1 MDTNRQCMALK
12 ASAGS
17 GKTFALSVRFLALL
31 FKGANP
37 SEILTLTF
45 TKKATAEMKERIL
58 DYLKILQKEN
68 LESKEKSHKE
78 NILKELEEKY
88 HLDPSLVQNSA
99 QKIYQRF
106 LNAEIRISTIDAFFQ
121 SILRKFCWFV
131 GLSANF
137 EVNEDTEAHQQQL
150 DERFLSALNS
160 EQLEELSVFI
170 TQCLSH
176 NSYTSNS
183 ILKLLRSLRNKLY
196 LFDPNKREPAFDE
209 EGFLEKPRNL
219 NKQIQS
225 TEIASDSAKKAIKCD
240 DFRGFLNSSLTWL
253 KKKSEYNFFK
263 KLKNEIP
270 TLESECEAIE
280 NDLKSYY
287 EARETALFKKFPKF
301 IQLYDK
307 AISKIQ
313 ALDFDAIK
321 DKVHALLSGYEEVP
335 AEFFYFRLDS
345 KIAHIL
351 IDEFQDTSLNDYKIL
366 APFIDEIKAGIGQ
379 AKWHRSV
386 FFVGDVKQSIYA
398 FRGGFSSLF
407 ESVSKDFYH
416 DNLEF
421 NHRSSPLIIHYVN
434 TIFKK
439 AYQNSSTTYLEQK
452 YPETSRNK
460 HATDG
465 YVKVS
470 LVANE
475 RELLLE
481 QISQEAKNLLEHG
494 KELLLEQIL
503 QEAKNLLEHGIEPK
517 DITILC
523 ATNKDALE
531 IKNYLQEN
539 LSEIRPSTE
548 SSAQLSQF
556 VESKIIKNALEYA
569 LAEEEY
575 KPFYKHSVLK
585 LAGYL
590 HDDAIALF
598 GFNPKKESVAGFVW
612 KVMEL
617 FELYT
622 ECAQICLEL
631 ALGCEDADEFL
642 EKLEAKKIASFN
654 SKGAQIMT
662 IHKSKGMQFP
672 YVIVCERLGKPNNES
687 DKFLEEYNGT
697 ELVCLYYRMKN
708 REVVDKDYARA
719 LEKEKA
725 AKDHEE
731 INAYYVAFTRAEL
744 GLVVVA
750 KDKDQKKDKKKDKE
764 ESKNKGM
771 HEKLDL
777 KPLEEGEIAPVIA
790 SKKEPSN
797 ASVLIKPHA
806 YGEQVQEIEEEPDS
820 DYEKNN
826 DQEAIN
832 FGIALHKGLE
842 YQYAYRIP
850 KKSVLEYLNY
860 HYGFYGLDH
869 QALEE
874 SLELFENDAEIQ
886 ALFKNL
892 ALKGEVAFLSRGV
905 VSRIDVLLWDKGQ
918 NLYVLDYK
926 SSQNYQQSHKAQVSH
941 YAEFLQTQAPH
952 FKIQAGIIYA
962 HKRLLEKLWV

>member
-1 MDTNRQCMALK
+1 MDTKRQCMALK

-68 LESKEKSHKE
+68 LEDEKEKEKSQ

-88 HLDPSLVQNSA
+88 RLDPSFVQNSA

-137 EVNEDTEAHQQQL
+137 EVNEDTKAHQQQL
-150 DERFLSALNS
+150 NESFLSALNG

-170 TQCLSH
+170 AQCLSYD
-176 NSYTSNS
+176 NYTSDS
-183 ILKLLRSLRNKLY
+183 ILERLRFLKNKLY
-196 LFDPNKREPAFDE
+196 LFDPNKKEPAFDE
-209 EGFLEKPRNL
+209 EGFLEKLRSL
-219 NKQIQS
+219 NQQIQNIE
-225 TEIASDSAKKAIKCD
+225 TASNEAKKAIKCD

-253 KKKSEYNFFK
+253 EKKSEYRYFK
-263 KLKNEIP
+263 KFKDEIL
-270 TLESECEAIE
+270 TLESECEEIE
-280 NDLKSYY
+280 NDLKRYY
-287 EARETALFKKFPKF
+287 EAREIALFKKFPKF

-307 AISKIQ
+307 ATSKIQ

-321 DKVHALLSGYEEVP
+321 DRVHALLNGYEEMP

-386 FFVGDVKQSIYA
+386 FFVGDVKQSIYG
-398 FRGGFSSLF
+398 FRGSFSSLF
-407 ESVSKDFYH
+407 ESASKDFYY
-416 DNLEF
+416 DNLPF
-421 NHRSSPLIIHYVN
+421 NHRSSPLIINYVN

-439 AYQNSSTTYLEQK
+439 AYQNSPTAYLEQK
-452 YPETSRNK
+452 YPKASSNK
-460 HATDG
+460 HAKDG

-470 LVANE
+470 LVADE
-475 RELLLE
+475 R
-481 QISQEAKNLLEHG
+481 
-494 KELLLEQIL
+494 ELLLEQIL
-503 QEAKNLLEHGIEPK
+503 QEAKNLLEHRIDPK

-523 ATNKDALE
+523 ATNDDALE

-539 LSEIRPSTE
+539 LSAIRPSTE
-548 SSAQLSQF
+548 SSAKLSQF

-569 LAEEEY
+569 LAEEPY

-590 HDDAIALF
+590 HDDAIALA
-598 GFNPKKESVAGFVW
+598 GFNPKKESVASFVW

-617 FELYT
+617 FELYG

-631 ALGCEDADEFL
+631 AVGCEDANEFL
-642 EKLEAKKIASFN
+642 EKLEAKEIASFKA
-654 SKGAQIMT
+654 KGTQIMT

-672 YVIVCERLGKPNNES
+672 YVIVCERLGKPKTNNS
-687 DKFLEEYNGT
+687 NQFLEEYNGT
-697 ELVCLYYRMKN
+697 ELLRLYYRMKN

-719 LEKEKA
+719 LDKEEV

-731 INAYYVAFTRAEL
+731 INVYYVAFTRAEL
-744 GLVVVA
+744 GLIVVA
-750 KDKDQKKDKKKDKE
+750 KDK
-764 ESKNKGM
+764 KGM
-771 HEKLDL
+771 REKLDL
-777 KPLEEGEIAPVIA
+777 VPLEEGEIAPVI
-790 SKKEPSN
+790 SSQKEPSPE
-797 ASVLIKPHA
+797 SVVIKPHA
-806 YGEQVQEIEEEPDS
+806 YGEQVQEIEEEPS

-860 HYGFYGLDH
+860 HHGFYGLDY

-886 ALFKNL
+886 TLFKNL
-892 ALKGEVAFLSRGV
+892 ALRGEVAFLFEGV

-941 YAEFLQTQAPH
+941 YAAFLQTQAPH

>member
-1 MDTNRQCMALK
+1 MDTKRQCMALK

-58 DYLKILQKEN
+58 DYLKILQKES
-68 LESKEKSHKE
+68 LEDEKEKEKSQ

-88 HLDPSLVQNSA
+88 RLNPSFVQNRA
-99 QKIYQRF
+99 QEIYQRF

-137 EVNEDTEAHQQQL
+137 EVNEDTKAHQQQL
-150 DERFLSALNS
+150 NESFLSALDNK
-160 EQLEELSVFI
+160 QLEELSVFI
-170 TQCLSH
+170 AQCLSYDG
-176 NSYTSNS
+176 YTSDS
-183 ILKLLRSLRNKLY
+183 VLERLRFLKNKLY
-196 LFDPNKREPAFDE
+196 LFDPNKKKPAFDE
-209 EGFLEKPRNL
+209 KGFLDKLRSL
-219 NKQIQS
+219 NRQIQS
-225 TEIASDSAKKAIKCD
+225 VETASDTAKKAIKCD

-253 KKKSEYNFFK
+253 KKKGEYRDFK
-263 KLKNEIP
+263 KFKDEIP
-270 TLESECEAIE
+270 TLESECEEIE
-280 NDLKSYY
+280 NDLKCYY
-287 EARETALFKKFPKF
+287 EARESALFKKFPKF

-307 AISKIQ
+307 ATSKIQ

-321 DKVHALLSGYEEVP
+321 DKVHALLNGYEEMP

-386 FFVGDVKQSIYA
+386 FFVGDVKQSIYG
-398 FRGGFSSLF
+398 FRGSFSSLF

-416 DNLEF
+416 DNLPF
-421 NHRSSPLIIHYVN
+421 NHRSSPLIINYVN

-439 AYQNSSTTYLEQK
+439 AYQNSPTAYWEQK
-452 YPETSRNK
+452 YPKASSNK
-460 HATDG
+460 HARDG

-470 LVANE
+470 LVADE
-475 RELLLE
+475 R
-481 QISQEAKNLLEHG
+481 
-494 KELLLEQIL
+494 ELLLEQIL
-503 QEAKNLLEHGIEPK
+503 QEAKNLLEHRIDPK

-523 ATNKDALE
+523 ARNKDALE
-531 IKNYLQEN
+531 IKNYLQKN
-539 LSEIRPSTE
+539 LSAIRPSTE
-548 SSAQLSQF
+548 SSAKLSQF

-569 LAEEEY
+569 LAEEPY

-590 HDDAIALF
+590 HDDAIALAS
-598 GFNPKKESVAGFVW
+598 FNPKKESVAGFVW

-617 FELYT
+617 FELYG

-631 ALGCEDADEFL
+631 AVGCEDANEFL
-642 EKLEAKKIASFN
+642 EKLEAKEIASF
-654 SKGAQIMT
+654 KAEGAQIMT

-672 YVIVCERLGKPNNES
+672 YVIVCERLGKPKSNNS
-687 DKFLEEYNGT
+687 NQFLEEYSGT
-697 ELVCLYYRMKN
+697 ELMRLYYRMKN
-708 REVVDKDYARA
+708 REVVDKDYARV
-719 LEKEKA
+719 LDKEEA
-725 AKDHEE
+725 AKNHEE
-731 INAYYVAFTRAEL
+731 TNVYYVAFTRAEL
-744 GLVVVA
+744 GLIVVA
-750 KDKDQKKDKKKDKE
+750 KDKDQKKDKK

-777 KPLEEGEIAPVIA
+777 APLEEGEIAPVI
-790 SKKEPSN
+790 SSQKESSS
-797 ASVLIKPHA
+797 ASVVIKPHA
-806 YGEQVQEIEEEPDS
+806 YGEQVQEIEEEPS

-826 DQEAIN
+826 DQEAIH

-860 HYGFYGLDH
+860 YHGFYGLDY

-874 SLELFENDAEIQ
+874 SLELFENDAKIQ

-892 ALKGEVAFLSRGV
+892 ALKGEVAFLFEGV

-941 YAEFLQTQAPH
+941 YAAFLQTQAPH

>member
-1 MDTNRQCMALK
+1 MDTKRQCMALK

-68 LESKEKSHKE
+68 LEDEKEKEKSQ

-88 HLDPSLVQNSA
+88 RLDPSFVQNRA

-137 EVNEDTEAHQQQL
+137 EVNEDTKAHQQQL
-150 DERFLSALNS
+150 NESFLSTLNG

-170 TQCLSH
+170 AQCLSYD
-176 NSYTSNS
+176 NYTSDS
-183 ILKLLRSLRNKLY
+183 ILGRLRFLKNKLY
-196 LFDPNKREPAFDE
+196 LFDPNKKDPAFDE
-209 EGFLEKPRNL
+209 ERFLEKLRSL
-219 NKQIQS
+219 NQQIQNIE
-225 TEIASDSAKKAIKCD
+225 TASDTAKKAIKCD

-253 KKKSEYNFFK
+253 KKKGEYRDFK
-263 KLKNEIP
+263 KIKDEIP
-270 TLESECEAIE
+270 TLESECEEIE
-280 NDLKSYY
+280 NDLKRYY
-287 EARETALFKKFPKF
+287 EARESALFKKFPKF

-307 AISKIQ
+307 ATSKIQ

-321 DKVHALLSGYEEVP
+321 DKVHALLNGYEEML

-345 KIAHIL
+345 RIAHIL

-386 FFVGDVKQSIYA
+386 FFVGDVKQSIYG
-398 FRGGFSSLF
+398 FRGSFSSLF

-416 DNLEF
+416 DNLQF
-421 NHRSSPLIIHYVN
+421 NHRSSPLIINYVN

-439 AYQNSSTTYLEQK
+439 AYQNSPTAYLEQK
-452 YPETSRNK
+452 YPKDSSNN
-460 HATDG
+460 HARDG

-470 LVANE
+470 LVADE
-475 RELLLE
+475 R
-481 QISQEAKNLLEHG
+481 
-494 KELLLEQIL
+494 ELLLEQIL
-503 QEAKNLLEHGIEPK
+503 QEAKNLLEHCIEPK
-517 DITILC
+517 DITLLC
-523 ATNKDALE
+523 ATNDDALE
-531 IKNYLQEN
+531 ITNYLQKN
-539 LSEIRPSTE
+539 LSAIRPSTE
-548 SSAQLSQF
+548 SSAKLSQF

-569 LAEEEY
+569 LAEEPY

-590 HDDAIALF
+590 HDDAIALA

-612 KVMEL
+612 KVMEW

-631 ALGCEDADEFL
+631 AVGCEDANEFL
-642 EKLEAKKIASFN
+642 KKLEAKEIASF
-654 SKGAQIMT
+654 KVEGAQIMT

-672 YVIVCERLGKPNNES
+672 YVIVCERLGKPKTNNS
-687 DKFLEEYNGT
+687 NQFLEEYSGT
-697 ELVCLYYRMKN
+697 ELLRLYCRMKN

-719 LEKEKA
+719 LDKEEA
-725 AKDHEE
+725 AKNHEE
-731 INAYYVAFTRAEL
+731 TNVYYVAFTRAEL
-744 GLVVVA
+744 GLIVVA
-750 KDKDQKKDKKKDKE
+750 KDKDQKKDKK

-771 HEKLDL
+771 REKLDL
-777 KPLEEGEIAPVIA
+777 FLLEEGEIAPVI
-790 SKKEPSN
+790 SSQKEPLIP
-797 ASVLIKPHA
+797 SVLIKLHA
-806 YGEQVQEIEEEPDS
+806 YGEQVQEIEEEPS
-820 DYEKNN
+820 DYEKND

-860 HYGFYGLDH
+860 HHGFYGLDY

-874 SLELFENDAEIQ
+874 SLELFENDAKIQ

-892 ALKGEVAFLSRGV
+892 ALRGEVAFLFEGV
-905 VSRIDVLLWDKGQ
+905 VSRIDVLLWDKGK

-926 SSQNYQQSHKAQVSH
+926 SSQNYQQSHKVQVSH
-941 YAEFLQTQAPH
+941 YAAFLQTQAPH

>member
-1 MDTNRQCMALK
+1 MDTKRQCMALK

-68 LESKEKSHKE
+68 FEDEKEKEKSQ

-88 HLDPSLVQNSA
+88 RLNPSFVQNSA
-99 QKIYQRF
+99 PKIYQRF

-137 EVNEDTEAHQQQL
+137 EVNEDTKAHQQQL
-150 DERFLSALNS
+150 NESFLSALDNK
-160 EQLEELSVFI
+160 QLEELSVFI
-170 TQCLSH
+170 AQCLSYD
-176 NSYTSNS
+176 SYTSDS
-183 ILKLLRSLRNKLY
+183 ILERLRFLKNKLY
-196 LFDPNKREPAFDE
+196 LFDPNKKDLAFDE
-209 EGFLEKPRNL
+209 KGFLDKLRSL
-219 NKQIQS
+219 NQQIQNIE
-225 TEIASDSAKKAIKCD
+225 TASNEAKKAIKCD

-253 KKKSEYNFFK
+253 EKKGEYRYFK
-263 KLKNEIP
+263 KFKDEIP
-270 TLESECEAIE
+270 TLESECEGIE
-280 NDLKSYY
+280 NDLKRYY
-287 EARETALFKKFPKF
+287 EARESALFKKFPKF

-307 AISKIQ
+307 ATSKIQ

-321 DKVHALLSGYEEVP
+321 DKVHALLNGYEEMP

-398 FRGGFSSLF
+398 FRGSFSSLF

-421 NHRSSPLIIHYVN
+421 NHRSSPLIINYVN

-439 AYQNSSTTYLEQK
+439 AYQNSPTAYLEQK
-452 YPETSRNK
+452 YPKASSNK
-460 HATDG
+460 HAKDG

-470 LVANE
+470 LVADE
-475 RELLLE
+475 R
-481 QISQEAKNLLEHG
+481 
-494 KELLLEQIL
+494 ELLLEQIL
-503 QEAKNLLEHGIEPK
+503 QEAKNLLEHRIDPK
-517 DITILC
+517 DITLLC
-523 ATNKDALE
+523 ATNDDALE
-531 IKNYLQEN
+531 IKNYLQKN
-539 LSEIRPSTE
+539 LSAIRPSTE
-548 SSAQLSQF
+548 SSAKLSQF

-569 LAEEEY
+569 LAEEPY

-590 HDDAIALF
+590 HDDAIALA

-617 FELYT
+617 FELYG

-631 ALGCEDADEFL
+631 AVGCEDANEFL
-642 EKLEAKKIASFN
+642 EKLEAKENASF
-654 SKGAQIMT
+654 KAEGAQIMT

-672 YVIVCERLGKPNNES
+672 YVIVCERLGKPKTNNS
-687 DKFLEEYNGT
+687 NQFLEEYSGT
-697 ELVCLYYRMKN
+697 ELTRLYYRMKN

-719 LEKEKA
+719 LDKEEA

-731 INAYYVAFTRAEL
+731 INVYYVAFTRAEL
-744 GLVVVA
+744 GLIVVA
-750 KDKDQKKDKKKDKE
+750 KDKDQKKDKK

-771 HEKLDL
+771 REKLDL
-777 KPLEEGEIAPVIA
+777 FLLEEGEIAPVI
-790 SKKEPSN
+790 SSQKEPLIP
-797 ASVLIKPHA
+797 SVLIKLHA
-806 YGEQVQEIEEEPDS
+806 YGEQVQEIEEEPS
-820 DYEKNN
+820 DYEKND

-860 HYGFYGLDH
+860 HHGFYGLDY

-874 SLELFENDAEIQ
+874 SLELFENDAKIQ

-892 ALKGEVAFLSRGV
+892 ALRGEVAFLFEGV
-905 VSRIDVLLWDKGQ
+905 VSRIDVLLWDKGK

-926 SSQNYQQSHKAQVSH
+926 SSQNYQQSHKVQVSH
-941 YAEFLQTQAPH
+941 YAAFLQTQAPH

>member
-1 MDTNRQCMALK
+1 MDTKRQCMALK

-68 LESKEKSHKE
+68 LEDEKEKEKSQ

-88 HLDPSLVQNSA
+88 RLNPSFVQNRA
-99 QKIYQRF
+99 QEIYQRF

-137 EVNEDTEAHQQQL
+137 EVNEDTKAHQQQL
-150 DERFLSALNS
+150 NESFLSALNNK
-160 EQLEELSVFI
+160 QLEELSVFI
-170 TQCLSH
+170 AQCLSYD
-176 NSYTSNS
+176 SYTSDS
-183 ILKLLRSLRNKLY
+183 ILERLRFLKNKLY
-196 LFDPNKREPAFDE
+196 LFDPNKKEPAFDE
-209 EGFLEKPRNL
+209 EGFLEKLRSL
-219 NKQIQS
+219 NQQIQS
-225 TEIASDSAKKAIKCD
+225 VETASNEAKKAIKCD

-253 KKKSEYNFFK
+253 EKKSEYRYFK
-263 KLKNEIP
+263 KFKDEIP
-270 TLESECEAIE
+270 TLESECEEIE
-280 NDLKSYY
+280 NDLRRYY
-287 EARETALFKKFPKF
+287 EAKESALFKKFPKF

-307 AISKIQ
+307 ATSKIQ

-321 DKVHALLSGYEEVP
+321 DKVHALLNGYEEMP

-345 KIAHIL
+345 RIAHIL

-386 FFVGDVKQSIYA
+386 FFVGDVKQSIYG
-398 FRGGFSSLF
+398 FRGSFSSLF

-416 DNLEF
+416 DNLPF
-421 NHRSSPLIIHYVN
+421 NHRSSPLIINYVN

-439 AYQNSSTTYLEQK
+439 AYQNSPTAYWEQK
-452 YPETSRNK
+452 YPKASSNK
-460 HATDG
+460 HARDG

-470 LVANE
+470 LVADE
-475 RELLLE
+475 R
-481 QISQEAKNLLEHG
+481 
-494 KELLLEQIL
+494 ELLLEQIL
-503 QEAKNLLEHGIEPK
+503 QEAKNLLEHRIDPK
-517 DITILC
+517 DITLLC
-523 ATNKDALE
+523 ATNDDALE
-531 IKNYLQEN
+531 IKNYLQKN
-539 LSEIRPSTE
+539 LSAIRPSTE
-548 SSAQLSQF
+548 SSAKLSQF

-569 LAEEEY
+569 LAEEPY

-590 HDDAIALF
+590 HDDAIALA

-617 FELYT
+617 FELYG

-631 ALGCEDADEFL
+631 AVGCEDANEFL
-642 EKLEAKKIASFN
+642 EKLEAKEIASF
-654 SKGAQIMT
+654 KAEGAQVMT

-672 YVIVCERLGKPNNES
+672 YVIVCERLGKPKTNNS
-687 DKFLEEYNGT
+687 NQFLEEYSGT
-697 ELVCLYYRMKN
+697 ELFRLYYRMKN
-708 REVVDKDYARA
+708 REMVDKDYARA
-719 LEKEKA
+719 LDKEEA

-731 INAYYVAFTRAEL
+731 TNVYYVAFTRAEL
-744 GLVVVA
+744 GLIVVA
-750 KDKDQKKDKKKDKE
+750 KDKDQKKDKK

-771 HEKLDL
+771 REKLDL
-777 KPLEEGEIAPVIA
+777 LPLEEGIIAPVI
-790 SKKEPSN
+790 SPQKEPLIP
-797 ASVLIKPHA
+797 SVLIKPHA
-806 YGEQVQEIEEEPDS
+806 YGEQVQEIEEEPS

-842 YQYAYRIP
+842 YQYAYNIP

-860 HYGFYGLDH
+860 HHGFYGLDY

-874 SLELFENDAEIQ
+874 SLELFENDAKIQ

-892 ALKGEVAFLSRGV
+892 ALRGEVAFLFEGV

-941 YAEFLQTQAPH
+941 YAAFLQTQAPH

>member
-1 MDTNRQCMALK
+1 MALK

-68 LESKEKSHKE
+68 LESEKEKSQ

-88 HLDPSLVQNSA
+88 HLDPSLVRNSA

-150 DERFLSALNS
+150 NESFLSALNN

-170 TQCLSH
+170 VQCLSYE
-176 NSYTSNS
+176 SYTSDS
-183 ILKLLRSLRNKLY
+183 ILERLRFLKNKLY
-196 LFDPNKREPAFDE
+196 LFDPNKKEPTFDE
-209 EGFLEKPRNL
+209 EGFLEKLRSL
-219 NKQIQS
+219 NNQIQS
-225 TEIASDSAKKAIKCD
+225 IETASNEAKKAIKCD
-240 DFRGFLNSSLTWL
+240 SFRGFLNSSLTWL
-253 KKKSEYNFFK
+253 EKKSEYRYFK
-263 KLKNEIP
+263 KLKSEIP
-270 TLESECEAIE
+270 TLERECEEIE
-280 NDLKSYY
+280 NDLKRYY
-287 EARETALFKKFPKF
+287 EAKETAIFKKFPKF
-301 IQLYDK
+301 IQLYDN
-307 AISKIQ
+307 ATSKIQ

-321 DKVHALLSGYEEVP
+321 DKVHVLLNGYEEMP

-398 FRGGFSSLF
+398 FRGSFSSLF

-421 NHRSSPLIIHYVN
+421 NHRSAPLIINYVN

-439 AYQNSSTTYLEQK
+439 AYQNFPTAYLEQK
-452 YPETSRNK
+452 YPKASDNK
-460 HATDG
+460 HVTEG

-470 LVANE
+470 LVADE
-475 RELLLE
+475 
-481 QISQEAKNLLEHG
+481 
-494 KELLLEQIL
+494 KELLLNQVL
-503 QEAKNLLEHGIEPK
+503 QEAKNLLDHRIDPK

-531 IKNYLQEN
+531 IKNYLQER
-539 LSEIRPSTE
+539 LSAIRPSTE
-548 SSAQLSQF
+548 SSARLSQL

-569 LAEEEY
+569 LAEEPY

-590 HDDAIALF
+590 HDDAIALP
-598 GFNPKKESVAGFVW
+598 GFNPKKESVASFVW
-612 KVMEL
+612 KIMEQ
-617 FELYT
+617 FKLY
-622 ECAQICLEL
+622 EEPAQSCLEL
-631 ALGCEDADEFL
+631 AVGCEDANDFL
-642 EKLEAKKIASFN
+642 EKLEAKEIASFN
-654 SKGAQIMT
+654 PKGAQIMT
-662 IHKSKGMQFP
+662 IHGSKGMQFP
-672 YVIVCERLGKPNNES
+672 YVIVCERLGNPKSSHSNQL
-687 DKFLEEYNGT
+687 LEEYDGA
-697 ELVCLYYRMKN
+697 ELARLYYRMKN

-719 LEKEKA
+719 LNKEEA

-731 INAYYVAFTRAEL
+731 INVYYVAFTRAEL
-744 GLVVVA
+744 GLIVVV
-750 KDKDQKKDKKKDKE
+750 KDKKESKK
-764 ESKNKGM
+764 ESKNKKM
-771 HEKLDL
+771 REQLDL
-777 KPLEEGEIAPVIA
+777 APLEEGEIMPVI
-790 SKKEPSN
+790 SPQKEPLIT
-797 ASVLIKPHA
+797 SVVIKPHA

-842 YQYAYRIP
+842 YQYAYNIP
-850 KKSVLEYLNY
+850 KQSVLEYLNY
-860 HYGFYGLDH
+860 HYGFYGLDY

-886 ALFKNL
+886 ALFKNH
-892 ALKGEVAFLSRGV
+892 ALKGEAAFLFQGV
-905 VSRIDVLLWDKGQ
+905 VSRIDVLLWDRGQ

-941 YAEFLQTQAPH
+941 YAEFLKTQAPH

>member
-1 MDTNRQCMALK
+1 MDTKRQCMALK

-68 LESKEKSHKE
+68 LEDENEKEKSQ

-88 HLDPSLVQNSA
+88 HLKPDLVRNNA
-99 QKIYQRF
+99 PKIYQRF

-137 EVNEDTEAHQQQL
+137 EVNEDTKAHQQQL
-150 DERFLSALNS
+150 NESFLSALNG

-170 TQCLSH
+170 AQCLSH
-176 NSYTSNS
+176 DSYTSDS
-183 ILKLLRSLRNKLY
+183 ILERLRFLKNKLY
-196 LFDPNKREPAFDE
+196 LFDSNEKEPAFDE
-209 EGFLEKPRNL
+209 EGFLEKLRCL
-219 NKQIQS
+219 NQQIQS
-225 TEIASDSAKKAIKCD
+225 IETASDKAKTAIKCD

-253 KKKSEYNFFK
+253 EKKSEYRDFK

-270 TLESECEAIE
+270 TLESECEEIE
-280 NDLKSYY
+280 NDLKRYY
-287 EARETALFKKFPKF
+287 KAREIALFKKFPKF

-307 AISKIQ
+307 ATSKIQ

-321 DKVHALLSGYEEVP
+321 DKVHALLKGYEEVP

-345 KIAHIL
+345 RIAHIL

-379 AKWHRSV
+379 AKWNRSV

-398 FRGGFSSLF
+398 FRGSFSSLF

-416 DNLEF
+416 DNLQF
-421 NHRSSPLIIHYVN
+421 NHRSSPLIINYVN

-439 AYQNSSTTYLEQK
+439 AYQDSPTAYLEQK
-452 YPETSRNK
+452 YPKTSQNK
-460 HATDG
+460 HARDG

-481 QISQEAKNLLEHG
+481 QI
-494 KELLLEQIL
+494 L
-503 QEAKNLLEHGIEPK
+503 QEAKNLLEHRIEPK

-523 ATNKDALE
+523 ATNDDALE

-539 LSEIRPSTE
+539 LSAIRPSTE
-548 SSAQLSQF
+548 SSANLSQF
-556 VESKIIKNALEYA
+556 VESKIIKNALKYA
-569 LAEEEY
+569 LAEELY

-590 HDDAIALF
+590 HDDAIALP

-612 KVMEL
+612 KVMEW
-617 FELYT
+617 FELYG

-631 ALGCEDADEFL
+631 AVGCEDANEFL

-654 SKGAQIMT
+654 LKGAQIMT
-662 IHKSKGMQFP
+662 IHASKGMQFP
-672 YVIVCERLGKPNNES
+672 YVIVCERLGKPKSNNS
-687 DKFLEEYNGT
+687 NQFLEEYNGA
-697 ELVCLYYRMKN
+697 ELLRLYYRMKN

-719 LEKEKA
+719 LDKEKA
-725 AKDHEE
+725 AKENEE
-731 INAYYVAFTRAEL
+731 TNVYYVAFTRAEL

-750 KDKDQKKDKKKDKE
+750 KDKGQKKDQKE
-764 ESKNKGM
+764 SESKGM
-771 HEKLDL
+771 CEKLDL
-777 KPLEEGEIAPVIA
+777 ASLEEGKIAPVI
-790 SKKEPSN
+790 SPQKEPLI

-806 YGEQVQEIEEEPDS
+806 YGEQVQEIEEEPS

-842 YQYAYRIP
+842 YQYAYNIP

-860 HYGFYGLDH
+860 HHGFYGLDH

-892 ALKGEVAFLSRGV
+892 ALKGEAAFLFEGV

-941 YAEFLQTQAPH
+941 YAAFLQTQAPH
-952 FKIQAGIIYA
+952 FKIQAGIIYT

>member
-1 MDTNRQCMALK
+1 MALK

-68 LESKEKSHKE
+68 LESEEKEKSQ

-88 HLDPSLVQNSA
+88 RLNPSLVQNSA

-106 LNAEIRISTIDAFFQ
+106 LNAEIRVSTIDAFFQ

-137 EVNEDTEAHQQQL
+137 EVNEDTKAHQQQL
-150 DERFLSALNS
+150 NESFLSALNG

-170 TQCLSH
+170 AQCLSYD
-176 NSYTSNS
+176 NYTSDS
-183 ILKLLRSLRNKLY
+183 ILERLRFLKNKLY
-196 LFDPNKREPAFDE
+196 LFDPNKKEPAFDE
-209 EGFLEKPRNL
+209 EGFLEKLRSL
-219 NKQIQS
+219 NQQIQNIE
-225 TEIASDSAKKAIKCD
+225 TASDKAKTAIKCD
-240 DFRGFLNSSLTWL
+240 DFRGFLNNSLTWL
-253 KKKSEYNFFK
+253 KKKSEYRDFK
-263 KLKNEIP
+263 KLKDEIP
-270 TLESECEAIE
+270 TLESECEEIE
-280 NDLKSYY
+280 NDLKRYY

-307 AISKIQ
+307 ATSKIQ

-321 DKVHALLSGYEEVP
+321 DKVHALLNGYEEMP

-379 AKWHRSV
+379 AKWQRSV

-398 FRGGFSSLF
+398 FRGSFSSLF
-407 ESVSKDFYH
+407 ESVAKDFYH
-416 DNLEF
+416 DNLQF
-421 NHRSSPLIIHYVN
+421 NHRSSPLIINYVN

-439 AYQNSSTTYLEQK
+439 AYQNSPTAYLEQK
-452 YPETSRNK
+452 YPKTSPNK

-470 LVANE
+470 LVADE
-475 RELLLE
+475 R
-481 QISQEAKNLLEHG
+481 
-494 KELLLEQIL
+494 ELLLEQIL
-503 QEAKNLLEHGIEPK
+503 QEAKNLLEHRIEPK

-523 ATNKDALE
+523 ATNDDALE

-539 LSEIRPSTE
+539 LSAIRPSTE
-548 SSAQLSQF
+548 SSANLSQF
-556 VESKIIKNALEYA
+556 VESKIIKNALKYA
-569 LAEEEY
+569 LAEEPY

-590 HDDAIALF
+590 HDDAIALA

-617 FELYT
+617 FELYG

-631 ALGCEDADEFL
+631 AVGCEDADGFL

-654 SKGAQIMT
+654 LKGTQIMT

-672 YVIVCERLGKPNNES
+672 YVIVCERLGKPKSNNS
-687 DKFLEEYNGT
+687 NQFLEEYNGT
-697 ELVCLYYRMKN
+697 ELLRLYYRMKN

-719 LEKEKA
+719 LDEEEA

-731 INAYYVAFTRAEL
+731 INVYYVAFTRAEL
-744 GLVVVA
+744 GLIVVA
-750 KDKDQKKDKKKDKE
+750 KDKDQKKDKKE
-764 ESKNKGM
+764 NKNKGM
-771 HEKLDL
+771 REKLDL
-777 KPLEEGEIAPVIA
+777 APLEEGEITPVI
-790 SKKEPSN
+790 SSQKEPLI

-806 YGEQVQEIEEEPDS
+806 YGEQVQEIEEEPS

-842 YQYAYRIP
+842 YQYAYNIP

-860 HYGFYGLDH
+860 HHGFYGLDY

-892 ALKGEVAFLSRGV
+892 TLKGEAAFLFEGV

-941 YAEFLQTQAPH
+941 YSAFLQTQAPH

>member
-1 MDTNRQCMALK
+1 MDTKRQCMALK

-68 LESKEKSHKE
+68 LESEKEKSQ

-88 HLDPSLVQNSA
+88 HLDPSLVRNSA

-106 LNAEIRISTIDAFFQ
+106 LNAEVRISTIDAFFQ

-137 EVNEDTEAHQQQL
+137 EVNEDTEVHQRRL
-150 DERFLSALNS
+150 NEGFLSTLNN
-160 EQLEELSVFI
+160 EQLEELSAFI
-170 TQCLSH
+170 VQCLSH
-176 NSYTSNS
+176 DNYTSDS
-183 ILKLLRSLRNKLY
+183 ILERLRFLKNKLY
-196 LFDPNKREPAFDE
+196 LFDPNKKELAFDE
-209 EGFLEKPRNL
+209 EGFLEKLRSL
-219 NKQIQS
+219 NNQIQS
-225 TEIASDSAKKAIKCD
+225 IETASDRAKTAIKCD
-240 DFRGFLNSSLTWL
+240 SFRGFLNSSLTWL
-253 KKKSEYNFFK
+253 EKKSEYRYFK

-270 TLESECEAIE
+270 TLESECEEIE
-280 NDLKSYY
+280 NDLKRYY
-287 EARETALFKKFPKF
+287 EARETAIFKKFPKF
-301 IQLYDK
+301 IQLYDN
-307 AISKIQ
+307 ATSKIQ

-321 DKVHALLSGYEEVP
+321 DKVHVLLNGYEEMP

-398 FRGGFSSLF
+398 FRGSFSSLF

-421 NHRSSPLIIHYVN
+421 NHRSAPLIINYVN

-439 AYQNSSTTYLEQK
+439 AYQNSPTAYLEQK
-452 YPETSRNK
+452 YPKASNNK

-470 LVANE
+470 LVADE
-475 RELLLE
+475 
-481 QISQEAKNLLEHG
+481 

-503 QEAKNLLEHGIEPK
+503 QEAKNLLDHRIDPK

-531 IKNYLQEN
+531 IKNYLQEY
-539 LSEIRPSTE
+539 LSAIRPSTE
-548 SSAQLSQF
+548 SSARLSQL

-569 LAEEEY
+569 LAEEPY

-590 HDDAIALF
+590 HDDVIALP
-598 GFNPKKESVAGFVW
+598 GFNPKKESVASFVW
-612 KVMEL
+612 KIMEQ
-617 FELYT
+617 FKLYG
-622 ECAQICLEL
+622 EPAQSCLEL
-631 ALGCEDADEFL
+631 AIGCEDANEFL
-642 EKLEAKKIASFN
+642 EKLEAKEIASFN
-654 SKGAQIMT
+654 PKGAQIMT
-662 IHKSKGMQFP
+662 IHGSKGMQFP
-672 YVIVCERLGKPNNES
+672 YVIVCERLGKPNSSHANQL
-687 DKFLEEYNGT
+687 LEEYNGT
-697 ELVCLYYRMKN
+697 ELVRLYYRMKN

-719 LEKEKA
+719 LDKEEA

-731 INAYYVAFTRAEL
+731 INVYYVAFTRAEL
-744 GLVVVA
+744 GLIVVA
-750 KDKDQKKDKKKDKE
+750 KDKKESKK
-764 ESKNKGM
+764 ESKNKTM
-771 HEKLDL
+771 REKLDL
-777 KPLEEGEIAPVIA
+777 EPLEEGEIMPVVSSQKEPLIA
-790 SKKEPSN
+790 S
-797 ASVLIKPHA
+797 ALIKPHA

-842 YQYAYRIP
+842 YQYAYNIP
-850 KKSVLEYLNY
+850 KQSVLEYLNY
-860 HYGFYGLDH
+860 HHGFYGLDY

-886 ALFKNL
+886 ALFKNH
-892 ALKGEVAFLSRGV
+892 ALKGEAAFLFQGV
-905 VSRIDVLLWDKGQ
+905 VSRIDVLLWDRGQ

-941 YAEFLQTQAPH
+941 YAEFLKTQAPH

>member
-1 MDTNRQCMALK
+1 MDTKRQCMALK

-68 LESKEKSHKE
+68 LEDEKEKEKSQ

-88 HLDPSLVQNSA
+88 RLDPSFVQNSA

-137 EVNEDTEAHQQQL
+137 EVNEDTKAHQQQL
-150 DERFLSALNS
+150 NASFLSALNN

-170 TQCLSH
+170 TQCLSYD
-176 NSYTSNS
+176 NYTSDS
-183 ILKLLRSLRNKLY
+183 ILERLRFLKNKLY
-196 LFDPNKREPAFDE
+196 LFDPNKKEPAFDE
-209 EGFLEKPRNL
+209 EGFLEKLRSL
-219 NKQIQS
+219 NQQIQNIE
-225 TEIASDSAKKAIKCD
+225 TASNEAKKAIKCD

-253 KKKSEYNFFK
+253 EKKSEYRYFK
-263 KLKNEIP
+263 KIKDEIP
-270 TLESECEAIE
+270 TLESECEEIE
-280 NDLKSYY
+280 NDLKRYY
-287 EARETALFKKFPKF
+287 EARESALFKKFPKF

-307 AISKIQ
+307 ATSKIQ

-321 DKVHALLSGYEEVP
+321 DKVHALLNGYEEMP

-386 FFVGDVKQSIYA
+386 FFVGDVKQSIYG
-398 FRGGFSSLF
+398 FRGSFSSLF

-416 DNLEF
+416 DNLPF
-421 NHRSSPLIIHYVN
+421 NHRSSPLIINYVN

-439 AYQNSSTTYLEQK
+439 AYQNFPTAYLEQK
-452 YPETSRNK
+452 YPKASSNK
-460 HATDG
+460 HARDG

-470 LVANE
+470 LVADE

-481 QISQEAKNLLEHG
+481 QILQDAKNLLGHR
-494 KELLLEQIL
+494 ID
-503 QEAKNLLEHGIEPK
+503 PK

-523 ATNKDALE
+523 TRNEDALE
-531 IKNYLQEN
+531 IKNYLQKN
-539 LSEIRPSTE
+539 LSAIRPSTE
-548 SSAQLSQF
+548 SSAKLSQF

-569 LAEEEY
+569 LAEEPY

-590 HDDAIALF
+590 HDDAIALA

-612 KVMEL
+612 RVMEL

-631 ALGCEDADEFL
+631 AVGCEDANEFL
-642 EKLEAKKIASFN
+642 KKLEAKEIASF
-654 SKGAQIMT
+654 KAEGAQIMT

-672 YVIVCERLGKPNNES
+672 YVIVCERLGKPKTNNS
-687 DKFLEEYNGT
+687 NQFLEEYSGT
-697 ELVCLYYRMKN
+697 ELTHLYYRMKN

-719 LEKEKA
+719 LDKEEA
-725 AKDHEE
+725 AKNHEE
-731 INAYYVAFTRAEL
+731 TNVYYVAFTRAEL
-744 GLVVVA
+744 GLIVVA
-750 KDKDQKKDKKKDKE
+750 KDK
-764 ESKNKGM
+764 KGM
-771 HEKLDL
+771 REKLDL
-777 KPLEEGEIAPVIA
+777 APLEEGEIVPVI
-790 SKKEPSN
+790 SSQKEPLIP
-797 ASVLIKPHA
+797 SVVIKPHA
-806 YGEQVQEIEEEPDS
+806 YGEQVQEIEEEPS

-860 HYGFYGLDH
+860 HHGFYGLDY

-874 SLELFENDAEIQ
+874 SLELFENDAKIQ

-892 ALKGEVAFLSRGV
+892 ALRGEVAFLFQGV

-941 YAEFLQTQAPH
+941 YAAFLQTQAPH

>member
-1 MDTNRQCMALK
+1 MDTKRQCMALK

-58 DYLKILQKEN
+58 DYLKILQQEN
-68 LESKEKSHKE
+68 LENEKEKSQ

-99 QKIYQRF
+99 PKIYQRF

-137 EVNEDTEAHQQQL
+137 EVNEDTKAHQQQL
-150 DERFLSALNS
+150 NEGFLSALNGG
-160 EQLEELSVFI
+160 QLEELSVFI
-170 TQCLSH
+170 TQCLSYD
-176 NSYTSNS
+176 SYTSDS
-183 ILKLLRSLRNKLY
+183 ILERLRFLKNKLY
-196 LFDPNKREPAFDE
+196 LFDPNKKEPAFDE
-209 EGFLEKPRNL
+209 EGFLEKLRSL
-219 NKQIQS
+219 NQQIQS
-225 TEIASDSAKKAIKCD
+225 IETASDRAKIAIKCD

-253 KKKSEYNFFK
+253 EKKSEYQSFK

-270 TLESECEAIE
+270 TLESECEEIE
-280 NDLKSYY
+280 NDLKRYY
-287 EARETALFKKFPKF
+287 ESKEIALFKKFPKF

-307 AISKIQ
+307 ATSKIQ

-321 DKVHALLSGYEEVP
+321 DKVHALLKGYEEVP

-345 KIAHIL
+345 RIAHIL

-379 AKWHRSV
+379 TKWNRSV

-398 FRGGFSSLF
+398 FRGSFSSLF

-416 DNLEF
+416 DNLQF
-421 NHRSSPLIIHYVN
+421 NHRSAPLIINYVN

-439 AYQNSSTTYLEQK
+439 AYQNSPTAYLEQK
-452 YPETSRNK
+452 YPKTSQNK
-460 HATDG
+460 HVTDG

-470 LVANE
+470 LVADE
-475 RELLLE
+475 R
-481 QISQEAKNLLEHG
+481 
-494 KELLLEQIL
+494 ELLLEQIL
-503 QEAKNLLEHGIEPK
+503 QEAQNLLEHRIEPK

-539 LSEIRPSTE
+539 LSAIRPSTE
-548 SSAQLSQF
+548 SSAKLSQF
-556 VESKIIKNALEYA
+556 VESKIIKNALKYA
-569 LAEEEY
+569 LAEEPY

-590 HDDAIALF
+590 HDDAIALA

-617 FELYT
+617 FELYG
-622 ECAQICLEL
+622 ERAQICLEL
-631 ALGCEDADEFL
+631 AVGCEDADGFL

-654 SKGAQIMT
+654 AKGAQIMT

-672 YVIVCERLGKPNNES
+672 YVIVCERLGKPRSNNS
-687 DKFLEEYNGT
+687 NQFLEEYDGA
-697 ELVCLYYRMKN
+697 ELLRLYYRMKN

-719 LEKEKA
+719 LDKEKA
-725 AKDHEE
+725 AKENEE
-731 INAYYVAFTRAEL
+731 TNVYYVAFTRAEL

-750 KDKDQKKDKKKDKE
+750 KDKGQKKDQKE
-764 ESKNKGM
+764 SENKGM
-771 HEKLDL
+771 REKLDL
-777 KPLEEGEIAPVIA
+777 APLEEGEIAPVI
-790 SKKEPSN
+790 SPQKEPLI
-797 ASVLIKPHA
+797 ASVVIKPHA
-806 YGEQVQEIEEEPDS
+806 YGEQVQEIEEEPS

-842 YQYAYRIP
+842 YQYAYNIP

-860 HYGFYGLDH
+860 HHGFYGLDH

-892 ALKGEVAFLSRGV
+892 ALKGEAAFLFEGV

-926 SSQNYQQSHKAQVSH
+926 SSQNYQQSHKVQVSH
-941 YAEFLQTQAPH
+941 YAAFLQTQAPH

>member
-1 MDTNRQCMALK
+1 MALK

-68 LESKEKSHKE
+68 LENEKEKEKSQ

-88 HLDPSLVQNSA
+88 RLDPSFVQNRA

-137 EVNEDTEAHQQQL
+137 EVNEDTKAHQQQL
-150 DERFLSALNS
+150 NTSFLSTLNNK
-160 EQLEELSVFI
+160 QLNELSVFI
-170 TQCLSH
+170 AQCLSYD
-176 NSYTSNS
+176 SYTSDS
-183 ILKLLRSLRNKLY
+183 ILERLRFLKNKLY
-196 LFDPNKREPAFDE
+196 LFDPNKKDPAFDE
-209 EGFLEKPRNL
+209 EGFLEKLRSL
-219 NKQIQS
+219 NQQIQNIE
-225 TEIASDSAKKAIKCD
+225 TASNEAKKAIKCG

-253 KKKSEYNFFK
+253 EKKSEYRYFK
-263 KLKNEIP
+263 KFKDEIP
-270 TLESECEAIE
+270 TLESECEEIE
-280 NDLKSYY
+280 NDLKRYY
-287 EARETALFKKFPKF
+287 EARESTLFKKFPKF
-301 IQLYDK
+301 IQLYDR
-307 AISKIQ
+307 ATSKIQ

-321 DKVHALLSGYEEVP
+321 DKVHALLNGYEEMP

-386 FFVGDVKQSIYA
+386 FFVGDVKQSIYG
-398 FRGGFSSLF
+398 FRGSFSSLF

-421 NHRSSPLIIHYVN
+421 NHRSSPLIINYVN

-439 AYQNSSTTYLEQK
+439 AYQNSPTAYLEQK
-452 YPETSRNK
+452 YPKASSNK
-460 HATDG
+460 HARDG

-470 LVANE
+470 LVADE
-475 RELLLE
+475 R
-481 QISQEAKNLLEHG
+481 
-494 KELLLEQIL
+494 ELLLEQIL
-503 QEAKNLLEHGIEPK
+503 QEAKNLLEYRIDPK
-517 DITILC
+517 DITLLC
-523 ATNKDALE
+523 ATNDDALE
-531 IKNYLQEN
+531 IKNYLQKN
-539 LSEIRPSTE
+539 LSAIRPSTE
-548 SSAQLSQF
+548 SSAKLSQL

-569 LAEEEY
+569 LAEEPY

-590 HDDAIALF
+590 HDDAIALA

-617 FELYT
+617 FELYG

-631 ALGCEDADEFL
+631 AVGCEDANEFL
-642 EKLEAKKIASFN
+642 KKLEAKEIASF
-654 SKGAQIMT
+654 KAEGAQIMT

-672 YVIVCERLGKPNNES
+672 YVIVCERLGKPKTNNS
-687 DKFLEEYNGT
+687 NQFLEEYNGT
-697 ELVCLYYRMKN
+697 ELTRLYYRMKN

-719 LEKEKA
+719 LDKEEV

-731 INAYYVAFTRAEL
+731 TNVYYVAFTRAEL
-744 GLVVVA
+744 GLIVVA
-750 KDKDQKKDKKKDKE
+750 KDKDQKKDKK

-771 HEKLDL
+771 REKLDL
-777 KPLEEGEIAPVIA
+777 APLEEGTIAPVI
-790 SKKEPSN
+790 SFQKEPSS
-797 ASVLIKPHA
+797 ASVVIKPHA
-806 YGEQVQEIEEEPDS
+806 YGEQVQEIEEEPS

-860 HYGFYGLDH
+860 HHGFYGLDY

-874 SLELFENDAEIQ
+874 SLELFENDAKIQ

-892 ALKGEVAFLSRGV
+892 ALRGEVAFLFEGV

-941 YAEFLQTQAPH
+941 YAAFLQTQAPH

>member
-1 MDTNRQCMALK
+1 MDTKRQCMALK

-68 LESKEKSHKE
+68 LENEKEKEKSQ

-88 HLDPSLVQNSA
+88 RLNPSFVQNSA

-137 EVNEDTEAHQQQL
+137 EVNEDTKAHQQQL
-150 DERFLSALNS
+150 NESFLSALNS
-160 EQLEELSVFI
+160 GQLEELSVFI
-170 TQCLSH
+170 AQCLSY
-176 NSYTSNS
+176 NSYTSDS
-183 ILKLLRSLRNKLY
+183 ILERLRFLKNKLY
-196 LFDPNKREPAFDE
+196 LFDPNKKEPAFDE
-209 EGFLEKPRNL
+209 EGFLEKLRSL
-219 NKQIQS
+219 NQQIQS
-225 TEIASDSAKKAIKCD
+225 VETASNEAKKAIKCD

-253 KKKSEYNFFK
+253 EKKSEYRYFK
-263 KLKNEIP
+263 KLKDEIP
-270 TLESECEAIE
+270 TLESECEEIE
-280 NDLKSYY
+280 NDLKRYY
-287 EARETALFKKFPKF
+287 EAKEIALFKKFPKF

-307 AISKIQ
+307 ATSKIQ

-321 DKVHALLSGYEEVP
+321 DKVHALLKGYEEVP

-345 KIAHIL
+345 RIAHIL

-398 FRGGFSSLF
+398 FRGSFSSLF

-416 DNLEF
+416 DNLQF
-421 NHRSSPLIIHYVN
+421 NHRSSPLIINYVN

-439 AYQNSSTTYLEQK
+439 AYQNSPTAYLEQK
-452 YPETSRNK
+452 YPKASSNK
-460 HATDG
+460 HARDG

-470 LVANE
+470 LVADE
-475 RELLLE
+475 RELLL
-481 QISQEAKNLLEHG
+481 K
-494 KELLLEQIL
+494 QIL
-503 QEAKNLLEHGIEPK
+503 QEAKNLLEHRIDPK
-517 DITILC
+517 DITLLC
-523 ATNKDALE
+523 ATNDDALE
-531 IKNYLQEN
+531 IKNYLQKN
-539 LSEIRPSTE
+539 LSAIRPSTE
-548 SSAQLSQF
+548 SSAKLSQF

-569 LAEEEY
+569 LAEEPY

-590 HDDAIALF
+590 HDDAIALA

-631 ALGCEDADEFL
+631 AVGCEDADEFL
-642 EKLEAKKIASFN
+642 EKLEAKEIASF
-654 SKGAQIMT
+654 KAEGAQIMT

-672 YVIVCERLGKPNNES
+672 YVIVCERLGKPKTNNS
-687 DKFLEEYNGT
+687 NQFLEEYSGT
-697 ELVCLYYRMKN
+697 ELTRLYYRMKN
-708 REVVDKDYARA
+708 REMVDKDYARA
-719 LEKEKA
+719 LDKEEA

-731 INAYYVAFTRAEL
+731 TNVYYVAFTRAEL
-744 GLVVVA
+744 GLIVVA
-750 KDKDQKKDKKKDKE
+750 KDK
-764 ESKNKGM
+764 KGM

-777 KPLEEGEIAPVIA
+777 APLEEGEIVPVI
-790 SKKEPSN
+790 SSQKEPSS
-797 ASVLIKPHA
+797 ASVVIKPHA
-806 YGEQVQEIEEEPDS
+806 YGEQVQEIEEEPS

-842 YQYAYRIP
+842 CQYAYRIP

-860 HYGFYGLDH
+860 HHGFYGLDY

-874 SLELFENDAEIQ
+874 SLELFENDAKIQ

-892 ALKGEVAFLSRGV
+892 ALRGEVAFLFEGV

-941 YAEFLQTQAPH
+941 YAAFLQTQAPH

>member
-1 MDTNRQCMALK
+1 MDTKRQCMALK

-68 LESKEKSHKE
+68 LEDEKEKEKSQ

-88 HLDPSLVQNSA
+88 RLNPSFVQNRA
-99 QKIYQRF
+99 QEIYQRF

-137 EVNEDTEAHQQQL
+137 EVNEDTKAHQQQL
-150 DERFLSALNS
+150 NESFLSALNN

-170 TQCLSH
+170 AQCLSYD
-176 NSYTSNS
+176 NYTSDS
-183 ILKLLRSLRNKLY
+183 VLERLRFLKNKLY
-196 LFDPNKREPAFDE
+196 LFDPNKKDLVFNE
-209 EGFLEKPRNL
+209 EGFLEKLRSL
-219 NKQIQS
+219 NQQIQNIE
-225 TEIASDSAKKAIKCD
+225 TASDRAKTAIKCD

-253 KKKSEYNFFK
+253 KKKGEYRDFK
-263 KLKNEIP
+263 KIKDEIP
-270 TLESECEAIE
+270 TLESECEEIE
-280 NDLKSYY
+280 NDLKRYY
-287 EARETALFKKFPKF
+287 EARESALFKKFPKF

-307 AISKIQ
+307 ATSKIQ

-321 DKVHALLSGYEEVP
+321 DKVHALLNGYEEMP

-386 FFVGDVKQSIYA
+386 FFVGDVKQSIYG
-398 FRGGFSSLF
+398 FRGSFSSLF

-421 NHRSSPLIIHYVN
+421 NHRSSPLIINYVN

-439 AYQNSSTTYLEQK
+439 AYQNSSTAYLEQK
-452 YPETSRNK
+452 YPKASSNN
-460 HATDG
+460 HARDG

-470 LVANE
+470 LVADE
-475 RELLLE
+475 R
-481 QISQEAKNLLEHG
+481 
-494 KELLLEQIL
+494 ELLLEQIL
-503 QEAKNLLEHGIEPK
+503 QEAKNLLEHRIDPK
-517 DITILC
+517 DITVLC
-523 ATNKDALE
+523 ARNEDALE
-531 IKNYLQEN
+531 ITNYLQKN
-539 LSEIRPSTE
+539 LSAIRPSTE
-548 SSAQLSQF
+548 SSTKLSQF

-569 LAEEEY
+569 LAEEPY

-590 HDDAIALF
+590 HDDAIALA

-612 KVMEL
+612 KVMEW

-631 ALGCEDADEFL
+631 AVGCEDANEFL
-642 EKLEAKKIASFN
+642 KKLEAKEIASF
-654 SKGAQIMT
+654 KAEGAQIMT

-672 YVIVCERLGKPNNES
+672 YVIVCERLGKPKSNNS
-687 DKFLEEYNGT
+687 NQFLEEYNGT
-697 ELVCLYYRMKN
+697 EFLRLYYRMKN

-719 LEKEKA
+719 LDKEEA

-731 INAYYVAFTRAEL
+731 TNVYYVAFTRAEL

-750 KDKDQKKDKKKDKE
+750 KDKDQKKDKK

-777 KPLEEGEIAPVIA
+777 VPLEEGEIAPVI
-790 SKKEPSN
+790 SSQKELSIPS
-797 ASVLIKPHA
+797 VVIKPHA
-806 YGEQVQEIEEEPDS
+806 YGEQVQEIEEEPS

-842 YQYAYRIP
+842 YQYAYNIP

-860 HYGFYGLDH
+860 HHGFYGLDY

-874 SLELFENDAEIQ
+874 SLELFENDAKIQ

-892 ALKGEVAFLSRGV
+892 ALRGEVAFLFEGV

-941 YAEFLQTQAPH
+941 YVAFLQTQAPH

>member
-1 MDTNRQCMALK
+1 MDTKRQCMALK

-68 LESKEKSHKE
+68 LESEKEKSQ

-88 HLDPSLVQNSA
+88 RLDPSFVQNSA
-99 QKIYQRF
+99 PKIYQRF

-137 EVNEDTEAHQQQL
+137 EVNEDTKAHQQQL
-150 DERFLSALNS
+150 NEGFLSALNG

-170 TQCLSH
+170 AQCLSYD
-176 NSYTSNS
+176 NYTSDS
-183 ILKLLRSLRNKLY
+183 ILERLRFLKNKLY
-196 LFDPNKREPAFDE
+196 LFDLNKKEPAFDE
-209 EGFLEKPRNL
+209 EGFLEKLRSL
-219 NKQIQS
+219 NQQIQS
-225 TEIASDSAKKAIKCD
+225 IETASDKAKTAIKCD

-253 KKKSEYNFFK
+253 EKKSEYRHFK
-263 KLKNEIP
+263 KLKDEIP
-270 TLESECEAIE
+270 TLESECEEIE
-280 NDLKSYY
+280 NDLKRYY
-287 EARETALFKKFPKF
+287 EARETAIFKKFPKF

-307 AISKIQ
+307 ATSKIQ

-321 DKVHALLSGYEEVP
+321 DKVHALLDGYEELP

-379 AKWHRSV
+379 AKWQRSV

-398 FRGGFSSLF
+398 FRGSFSSLF
-407 ESVSKDFYH
+407 ESVAKDFYH
-416 DNLEF
+416 DNLQF
-421 NHRSSPLIIHYVN
+421 NHRSSPLIINYVN

-439 AYQNSSTTYLEQK
+439 AYQNSPTAYLEQK
-452 YPETSRNK
+452 YPKASNNK
-460 HATDG
+460 HVTDG

-481 QISQEAKNLLEHG
+481 QI
-494 KELLLEQIL
+494 L
-503 QEAKNLLEHGIEPK
+503 QEAKNLLEHRIEPK

-523 ATNKDALE
+523 ATNNDALE

-539 LSEIRPSTE
+539 LSAIRPSTE
-548 SSAQLSQF
+548 SSAKLSQF
-556 VESKIIKNALEYA
+556 VESKIIKNALKYA
-569 LAEEEY
+569 LAEEPY

-590 HDDAIALF
+590 HDDAIALA

-617 FELYT
+617 FELYG

-631 ALGCEDADEFL
+631 AVGCEDADGFL
-642 EKLEAKKIASFN
+642 EKLEAKEIASFN
-654 SKGAQIMT
+654 AKGAQIMT

-672 YVIVCERLGKPNNES
+672 YVIVCERLGKPKSNNS
-687 DKFLEEYNGT
+687 NQFLEEYNGT
-697 ELVCLYYRMKN
+697 ELLRLYYRMKN

-719 LEKEKA
+719 LDKEEA

-731 INAYYVAFTRAEL
+731 TNVYYVAFTRAEL
-744 GLVVVA
+744 GLIVVA
-750 KDKDQKKDKKKDKE
+750 KDKDQKKDKKESKK

-771 HEKLDL
+771 REKLDL
-777 KPLEEGEIAPVIA
+777 FPLEEGEIMPVI
-790 SKKEPSN
+790 SHQKEPLIT
-797 ASVLIKPHA
+797 SVVIKPHA
-806 YGEQVQEIEEEPDS
+806 YGEQIQEIEEEPS

-842 YQYAYRIP
+842 YQYAYNIP

-860 HYGFYGLDH
+860 HYGFYVLDH

-892 ALKGEVAFLSRGV
+892 ALKGEAAFLFEGV

-941 YAEFLQTQAPH
+941 YAEFLKTQAPH

>member
-1 MDTNRQCMALK
+1 MDTKRQCMVLK

-68 LESKEKSHKE
+68 LENEKEKEKSQ

-88 HLDPSLVQNSA
+88 RLDPSFVQNSA

-137 EVNEDTEAHQQQL
+137 EVNEDTKAHQQQL
-150 DERFLSALNS
+150 NESFLSALDNK
-160 EQLEELSVFI
+160 QLEELSVFI
-170 TQCLSH
+170 TQCLSYD
-176 NSYTSNS
+176 SYTSDS
-183 ILKLLRSLRNKLY
+183 VLERLRFLKNKLY
-196 LFDPNKREPAFDE
+196 LFDPNKKEHVFDE
-209 EGFLEKPRNL
+209 EGFLEKLRSL
-219 NKQIQS
+219 NQQIQS
-225 TEIASDSAKKAIKCD
+225 VETASDTAKKAIKCD

-253 KKKSEYNFFK
+253 EKKSEYRYFK
-263 KLKNEIP
+263 KFKDEIP
-270 TLESECEAIE
+270 TLESECEEIE
-280 NDLKSYY
+280 NDLKRYY
-287 EARETALFKKFPKF
+287 EAKESALFKKFPKF

-307 AISKIQ
+307 ATSKIQ

-321 DKVHALLSGYEEVP
+321 DKVHALLNGYEEMP

-386 FFVGDVKQSIYA
+386 FFVGDVKQSIYG
-398 FRGGFSSLF
+398 FRGSFSSLF

-421 NHRSSPLIIHYVN
+421 NHRSSPLIINYVN
-434 TIFKK
+434 AIFKK
-439 AYQNSSTTYLEQK
+439 AYQNSPTAYLEQK
-452 YPETSRNK
+452 YPKASSNK
-460 HATDG
+460 HARDG

-470 LVANE
+470 LVADE
-475 RELLLE
+475 R
-481 QISQEAKNLLEHG
+481 
-494 KELLLEQIL
+494 ELLLEQIL
-503 QEAKNLLEHGIEPK
+503 QEAKNLLEHRIEPK
-517 DITILC
+517 DITLLC
-523 ATNKDALE
+523 ARNEDALE
-531 IKNYLQEN
+531 ITNYLQKN
-539 LSEIRPSTE
+539 LSAIRPSTE
-548 SSAQLSQF
+548 SSAKLSQF

-569 LAEEEY
+569 LAEEPY

-590 HDDAIALF
+590 HDDAIALA

-631 ALGCEDADEFL
+631 AVGCEDANEFL
-642 EKLEAKKIASFN
+642 KKLEAKEIASF
-654 SKGAQIMT
+654 KAEGAQIMT

-672 YVIVCERLGKPNNES
+672 YVIVCERLGKPKTNNS
-687 DKFLEEYNGT
+687 NQFLEEYSGT
-697 ELVCLYYRMKN
+697 ELTCLYYRMKN

-719 LEKEKA
+719 LDKEEA

-731 INAYYVAFTRAEL
+731 TNVYYVAFTRAEL
-744 GLVVVA
+744 GLIVVA
-750 KDKDQKKDKKKDKE
+750 KDKDQKKDKK

-777 KPLEEGEIAPVIA
+777 FPLEEGTIAPVI
-790 SKKEPSN
+790 SSQKEPLIK
-797 ASVLIKPHA
+797 SVLIKPHA
-806 YGEQVQEIEEEPDS
+806 YGEQVQEIEEEPS

-842 YQYAYRIP
+842 YQYAYCIP

-860 HYGFYGLDH
+860 HHGFYGLDY

-874 SLELFENDAEIQ
+874 SLELFENDAKIQ

-892 ALKGEVAFLSRGV
+892 ALRGEVAFLFEGV
-905 VSRIDVLLWDKGQ
+905 VSRIDVLLWDRGQ

-941 YAEFLQTQAPH
+941 YATFLQTQAPH

>member
-1 MDTNRQCMALK
+1 MDTKRQCMALK

-68 LESKEKSHKE
+68 LEDEKEKEKSQ

-88 HLDPSLVQNSA
+88 RLDPSFVQNSA

-137 EVNEDTEAHQQQL
+137 EVNEDTKVHQQRL
-150 DERFLSALNS
+150 NESFLSALNN

-170 TQCLSH
+170 TQCLSYD
-176 NSYTSNS
+176 NYTSDS
-183 ILKLLRSLRNKLY
+183 VLERLRFLKNKLY
-196 LFDPNKREPAFDE
+196 LFDPNKKDLAFDE
-209 EGFLEKPRNL
+209 ERFLEKLRSL
-219 NKQIQS
+219 NQQIQNIE
-225 TEIASDSAKKAIKCD
+225 TASNEAKKAIKCD

-253 KKKSEYNFFK
+253 EKKSEYRYFK
-263 KLKNEIP
+263 KFKDEIP
-270 TLESECEAIE
+270 TLESECEEIE
-280 NDLKSYY
+280 NDLKRYY
-287 EARETALFKKFPKF
+287 EARESALFKKFPKF

-307 AISKIQ
+307 ATSKIQ

-321 DKVHALLSGYEEVP
+321 DKVHALLNGHEEMP

-345 KIAHIL
+345 KIVHIL

-386 FFVGDVKQSIYA
+386 FFVGDVKQSIYG
-398 FRGGFSSLF
+398 FRGSFSSLF

-421 NHRSSPLIIHYVN
+421 NHRSSPLIINYMN

-439 AYQNSSTTYLEQK
+439 AYQNSPTAYLEQK
-452 YPETSRNK
+452 YPKASSNN
-460 HATDG
+460 HARDG

-470 LVANE
+470 LVADE
-475 RELLLE
+475 RELLL
-481 QISQEAKNLLEHG
+481 K
-494 KELLLEQIL
+494 QIL
-503 QEAKNLLEHGIEPK
+503 QEAKSLLEHRIDPK
-517 DITILC
+517 DITVLC
-523 ATNKDALE
+523 ATNNDALE
-531 IKNYLQEN
+531 IKNYLQKN
-539 LSEIRPSTE
+539 LSEICPSTE
-548 SSAQLSQF
+548 SSAKLSQF

-569 LAEEEY
+569 LAEEPY

-590 HDDAIALF
+590 HDDAIALAS
-598 GFNPKKESVAGFVW
+598 FNPKKESVAGFVW

-631 ALGCEDADEFL
+631 AVGCEDANEFL
-642 EKLEAKKIASFN
+642 EKLEAKEIASF
-654 SKGAQIMT
+654 KAEGAQIMT

-672 YVIVCERLGKPNNES
+672 YVIVCERLGKPKANNS
-687 DKFLEEYNGT
+687 NQFLEEYSGT
-697 ELVCLYYRMKN
+697 ELTHLYYRMKN

-719 LEKEKA
+719 LDKEEA
-725 AKDHEE
+725 TKDLEE
-731 INAYYVAFTRAEL
+731 TNVYYVAFTRAEL
-744 GLVVVA
+744 GLIVVA
-750 KDKDQKKDKKKDKE
+750 KDK
-764 ESKNKGM
+764 KGM
-771 HEKLDL
+771 CEKLDL
-777 KPLEEGEIAPVIA
+777 FPLEEGAIAPVI
-790 SKKEPSN
+790 SSQKEPSS
-797 ASVLIKPHA
+797 ASVVIKPHA
-806 YGEQVQEIEEEPDS
+806 YGEQVQEIEEEPS

-842 YQYAYRIP
+842 YQYAYNIP
-850 KKSVLEYLNY
+850 KKSILEYLNY
-860 HYGFYGLDH
+860 HHGFYGLDH

-874 SLELFENDAEIQ
+874 SLELFENDAKIQ

-892 ALKGEVAFLSRGV
+892 ALKGEVAFLFEGV

-941 YAEFLQTQAPH
+941 YAAFLQTQAPH

>member
-1 MDTNRQCMALK
+1 MDTKRQCMALK

-68 LESKEKSHKE
+68 LEDEKEKEKSQ

-88 HLDPSLVQNSA
+88 RLTPSLVQNRA
-99 QKIYQRF
+99 QEIYQRF

-137 EVNEDTEAHQQQL
+137 EVNEDTKAHQQQL
-150 DERFLSALNS
+150 NEIFLSALNNK
-160 EQLEELSVFI
+160 QLEELSVFI
-170 TQCLSH
+170 AQCLSH
-176 NSYTSNS
+176 DSYTSDS
-183 ILKLLRSLRNKLY
+183 ILERLRFLKNKLY
-196 LFDPNKREPAFDE
+196 LFDPNKKEPAFDE
-209 EGFLEKPRNL
+209 KGFLEKLRSL
-219 NKQIQS
+219 NQQIQS
-225 TEIASDSAKKAIKCD
+225 VETASDRAKTAIKCD

-253 KKKSEYNFFK
+253 EKKSEYCFFK
-263 KLKNEIP
+263 KIKDEIP
-270 TLESECEAIE
+270 TLESECEEIE
-280 NDLKSYY
+280 NDLKCYY
-287 EARETALFKKFPKF
+287 EARESALFKKFPKF

-307 AISKIQ
+307 ATSKIQ

-321 DKVHALLSGYEEVP
+321 DKVHALLNGYEEMP

-345 KIAHIL
+345 RIAHIL

-386 FFVGDVKQSIYA
+386 FFVGDVKQSIYG
-398 FRGGFSSLF
+398 FRGSFSSLF

-421 NHRSSPLIIHYVN
+421 NRRSSPLIINYVN
-434 TIFKK
+434 AIFKK
-439 AYQNSSTTYLEQK
+439 AYQNSPTAYLEQK
-452 YPETSRNK
+452 YPKASSNK
-460 HATDG
+460 HAKDG

-470 LVANE
+470 LVADE
-475 RELLLE
+475 R
-481 QISQEAKNLLEHG
+481 
-494 KELLLEQIL
+494 ELLLEQIL
-503 QEAKNLLEHGIEPK
+503 QEAKNLLEHRIDPK

-523 ATNKDALE
+523 TRNEDALE
-531 IKNYLQEN
+531 IKNYLQKN

-548 SSAQLSQF
+548 SSAKLSQF

-569 LAEEEY
+569 LAEEPY

-590 HDDAIALF
+590 HDDAIALA

-631 ALGCEDADEFL
+631 AVGCEDANEFL
-642 EKLEAKKIASFN
+642 EKLEAKEIASF
-654 SKGAQIMT
+654 KAEGAQIMT

-672 YVIVCERLGKPNNES
+672 YVIVCERLGKPKTNNS
-687 DKFLEEYNGT
+687 NQFLEEYSGT
-697 ELVCLYYRMKN
+697 ELIRLYYRMKN

-719 LEKEKA
+719 LDKEEA
-725 AKDHEE
+725 AKNHEE
-731 INAYYVAFTRAEL
+731 TNVYYVAFTRAEL
-744 GLVVVA
+744 GLIVVA
-750 KDKDQKKDKKKDKE
+750 KDK
-764 ESKNKGM
+764 KGM
-771 HEKLDL
+771 REKLDL
-777 KPLEEGEIAPVIA
+777 VPLEEGEIAPVI
-790 SKKEPSN
+790 SSQKEPSS

-806 YGEQVQEIEEEPDS
+806 YGEQVQEIEEEPS

-860 HYGFYGLDH
+860 HHGFYGLDY

-874 SLELFENDAEIQ
+874 SLELFENDAKIQ

-892 ALKGEVAFLSRGV
+892 ALRGEVAFLFEGV

-941 YAEFLQTQAPH
+941 YAAFLQTQAPH

>member
-1 MDTNRQCMALK
+1 MDTKRQCMALK

-68 LESKEKSHKE
+68 LEDENEKEKSQ

-88 HLDPSLVQNSA
+88 HLNPDLVRNSA
-99 QKIYQRF
+99 PKIYQRF

-137 EVNEDTEAHQQQL
+137 EVNEDTKAHQQQL
-150 DERFLSALNS
+150 NEGFLSTLNG

-170 TQCLSH
+170 AQCLSYD
-176 NSYTSNS
+176 SYTSDS
-183 ILKLLRSLRNKLY
+183 ILERLRFLKNKLY
-196 LFDPNKREPAFDE
+196 LFDPNKKEPAFDE
-209 EGFLEKPRNL
+209 EGFLEKLRSL
-219 NKQIQS
+219 NQQIQS
-225 TEIASDSAKKAIKCD
+225 IETASDRAKIAIKCD

-253 KKKSEYNFFK
+253 EKKSEYIYFK
-263 KLKNEIP
+263 KLKDEIP
-270 TLESECEAIE
+270 TLESECEEIE
-280 NDLKSYY
+280 NDLKRYY
-287 EARETALFKKFPKF
+287 EAREIALFKKFPKF

-307 AISKIQ
+307 ATSKIQ

-321 DKVHALLSGYEEVP
+321 DKVHALLNGYEEMP

-386 FFVGDVKQSIYA
+386 FFVGDVKQSIYG
-398 FRGGFSSLF
+398 FRGSFSSLF
-407 ESVSKDFYH
+407 ESVAKDFYH

-421 NHRSSPLIIHYVN
+421 NHRSSPLIINYVN

-439 AYQNSSTTYLEQK
+439 AYQNSPTAYLEQK
-452 YPETSRNK
+452 YPKTSPNK

-470 LVANE
+470 LVADE

-481 QISQEAKNLLEHG
+481 QILKEAKNLLEHR
-494 KELLLEQIL
+494 
-503 QEAKNLLEHGIEPK
+503 IEPK

-523 ATNKDALE
+523 ATNDDALE
-531 IKNYLQEN
+531 IKNYLQQN
-539 LSEIRPSTE
+539 LSAIRPSTE
-548 SSAQLSQF
+548 SSAKLSQF

-569 LAEEEY
+569 LAEEPY

-590 HDDAIALF
+590 HDDVIALA

-617 FELYT
+617 FELYG

-631 ALGCEDADEFL
+631 AVGCEDANEFL
-642 EKLEAKKIASFN
+642 EKLEAKEIASFN
-654 SKGAQIMT
+654 LEGTQIMT

-672 YVIVCERLGKPNNES
+672 YVIVCERLGKPKTNNS
-687 DKFLEEYNGT
+687 NQFLEEYDGT
-697 ELVCLYYRMKN
+697 ELTRLYYRMKN

-719 LEKEKA
+719 LDKEEA

-731 INAYYVAFTRAEL
+731 TNVYYVAFTRAEL
-744 GLVVVA
+744 GLIVVA
-750 KDKDQKKDKKKDKE
+750 KDKDQKKDKK
-764 ESKNKGM
+764 ESKSKGM
-771 HEKLDL
+771 REKLDL
-777 KPLEEGEIAPVIA
+777 FPLEEGEIAPVI
-790 SKKEPSN
+790 SSQKEPLIP
-797 ASVLIKPHA
+797 SVVIKPHA
-806 YGEQVQEIEEEPDS
+806 YGEQVQEIEEEPS

-842 YQYAYRIP
+842 YQYAYNIP

-860 HYGFYGLDH
+860 HHGFYGLDY

-874 SLELFENDAEIQ
+874 SLELFENDAKIQ

-892 ALKGEVAFLSRGV
+892 VLRGEAAFLFEGV

-941 YAEFLQTQAPH
+941 YAAFLQTQAPH

>member
-1 MDTNRQCMALK
+1 MDTKRQCMALK

-68 LESKEKSHKE
+68 LENEKEKEKSQ

-88 HLDPSLVQNSA
+88 RLDPSFVQNSA

-137 EVNEDTEAHQQQL
+137 EVNEDTKAHQQQL
-150 DERFLSALNS
+150 NESFLSALNN

-170 TQCLSH
+170 TQCLSYD
-176 NSYTSNS
+176 SYTSDS
-183 ILKLLRSLRNKLY
+183 VLERLRFLKNKLY
-196 LFDPNKREPAFDE
+196 LFDPNKKEPAFDE
-209 EGFLEKPRNL
+209 ERFLEKLRSL
-219 NKQIQS
+219 NQQIQNIE
-225 TEIASDSAKKAIKCD
+225 TASNEAKKAIKCD

-253 KKKSEYNFFK
+253 EKKSEYRYFK
-263 KLKNEIP
+263 KFKDEIP
-270 TLESECEAIE
+270 TLESECEEIE
-280 NDLKSYY
+280 NDLKRYY
-287 EARETALFKKFPKF
+287 EAKESALFKKFPKF

-307 AISKIQ
+307 ATSKIQ
-313 ALDFDAIK
+313 ALDFDATK
-321 DKVHALLSGYEEVP
+321 DKVHALLNGYEEMP

-345 KIAHIL
+345 RIAHIL

-386 FFVGDVKQSIYA
+386 FFVGDVKQSIYG
-398 FRGGFSSLF
+398 FRGSFSSLF

-416 DNLEF
+416 DNLPF
-421 NHRSSPLIIHYVN
+421 NHRSSPLIINYVN

-439 AYQNSSTTYLEQK
+439 AYQNSPTAYWEQK
-452 YPETSRNK
+452 YPKASSNK
-460 HATDG
+460 HVKDG

-470 LVANE
+470 LVADE
-475 RELLLE
+475 R
-481 QISQEAKNLLEHG
+481 
-494 KELLLEQIL
+494 ELLLEQIL
-503 QEAKNLLEHGIEPK
+503 QEAKNLLEHRIDPK
-517 DITILC
+517 DITLLC
-523 ATNKDALE
+523 TTNDDALE
-531 IKNYLQEN
+531 IKNYLQKN
-539 LSEIRPSTE
+539 LSAIRPSTE
-548 SSAQLSQF
+548 SSAKLSQF

-569 LAEEEY
+569 LAEEPY

-590 HDDAIALF
+590 HDDAIALA

-617 FELYT
+617 FGLYT
-622 ECAQICLEL
+622 ECTQICLEL
-631 ALGCEDADEFL
+631 AVGCEDANEFL
-642 EKLEAKKIASFN
+642 EKLEAKEIASF
-654 SKGAQIMT
+654 KAEGAQIMT

-672 YVIVCERLGKPNNES
+672 YVIVCERLGKPKTNNS
-687 DKFLEEYNGT
+687 NQFLEEYSGT
-697 ELVCLYYRMKN
+697 ELTRLYYRMKN

-719 LEKEKA
+719 LDKEEA

-731 INAYYVAFTRAEL
+731 TNVYYVAFTRAEL
-744 GLVVVA
+744 GLIVVA
-750 KDKDQKKDKKKDKE
+750 KDKDQKKDKK

-771 HEKLDL
+771 REKLDL
-777 KPLEEGEIAPVIA
+777 VPLEEGTIAPVI
-790 SKKEPSN
+790 SSQKEPSS
-797 ASVLIKPHA
+797 ASVVIKPHA
-806 YGEQVQEIEEEPDS
+806 YGEQVQEIEEEPS

-860 HYGFYGLDH
+860 HHGFYGLDY

-892 ALKGEVAFLSRGV
+892 ALKGEVAFLFEGV

-941 YAEFLQTQAPH
+941 YAAFLQTQAPH

>member
-1 MDTNRQCMALK
+1 MDTKRQCMALK

-68 LESKEKSHKE
+68 LENEKEKSQ

-88 HLDPSLVQNSA
+88 HLDPDLVRNSA

-137 EVNEDTEAHQQQL
+137 EVNEDTKAHQQQL
-150 DERFLSALNS
+150 NEIFLSALNG

-170 TQCLSH
+170 AQCLSYD
-176 NSYTSNS
+176 SYTSDS
-183 ILKLLRSLRNKLY
+183 ILERLRFLKNKLY
-196 LFDPNKREPAFDE
+196 LFDPNKKELAFDE
-209 EGFLEKPRNL
+209 EGFLEKLRSL
-219 NKQIQS
+219 NNQIQS
-225 TEIASDSAKKAIKCD
+225 IETASDRAKEAIKCD

-253 KKKSEYNFFK
+253 EKKSEYLYFK
-263 KLKNEIP
+263 KLKSEIP
-270 TLESECEAIE
+270 ALESECEEIE
-280 NDLKSYY
+280 NDLKRYY
-287 EARETALFKKFPKF
+287 EARENALFKKFPKF

-307 AISKIQ
+307 ATSKIQ

-321 DKVHALLSGYEEVP
+321 DKVRVLLNGYEEVP

-345 KIAHIL
+345 RIVHIL

-366 APFIDEIKAGIGQ
+366 SPFIDEIKAGIGQ

-386 FFVGDVKQSIYA
+386 FFVGDVKQSIYG
-398 FRGGFSSLF
+398 FRGSFSSLF

-416 DNLEF
+416 DNLQF
-421 NHRSSPLIIHYVN
+421 NHRSSPLIINYVN

-439 AYQNSSTTYLEQK
+439 AYQNSPTAYLEQK
-452 YPETSRNK
+452 YPKASSNN
-460 HATDG
+460 HARDG

-470 LVANE
+470 LVADE
-475 RELLLE
+475 R
-481 QISQEAKNLLEHG
+481 
-494 KELLLEQIL
+494 ELLLEQIL
-503 QEAKNLLEHGIEPK
+503 QEAKNLLEHRIDPK
-517 DITILC
+517 DIAILC
-523 ATNKDALE
+523 TRNEDALE
-531 IKNYLQEN
+531 IKNYLQKN
-539 LSEIRPSTE
+539 LSEICPSTE
-548 SSAQLSQF
+548 SSAKLSQF
-556 VESKIIKNALEYA
+556 VESKIIKNALEHA
-569 LAEEEY
+569 LAEEPY

-590 HDDAIALF
+590 HDDAIALA

-631 ALGCEDADEFL
+631 AVGCEDANEFL
-642 EKLEAKKIASFN
+642 KKLEAKEIASF
-654 SKGAQIMT
+654 KAEGAQIMT

-672 YVIVCERLGKPNNES
+672 YVIVCERLGKPKSNNS
-687 DKFLEEYNGT
+687 NQFLEEYNGT
-697 ELVCLYYRMKN
+697 ELVRLYYRMKN

-719 LEKEKA
+719 LDKEEV

-731 INAYYVAFTRAEL
+731 TNVYYVAFTRAEL
-744 GLVVVA
+744 GLIVVA
-750 KDKDQKKDKKKDKE
+750 KDK
-764 ESKNKGM
+764 KGM
-771 HEKLDL
+771 CEQLDL
-777 KPLEEGEIAPVIA
+777 VPLEEGEIAPVI
-790 SKKEPSN
+790 SSQKEPSSE
-797 ASVLIKPHA
+797 SVLIKPHA
-806 YGEQVQEIEEEPDS
+806 YGEQVQEIEEEPS

-826 DQEAIN
+826 DQEAIH

-860 HYGFYGLDH
+860 HHGFYGLDY

-874 SLELFENDAEIQ
+874 SLELFENDAKIQ

-892 ALKGEVAFLSRGV
+892 ALRGEVAFLFEGV

-941 YAEFLQTQAPH
+941 YAAFLQTQAPH

>member
-1 MDTNRQCMALK
+1 MDTKRQCMALK

-68 LESKEKSHKE
+68 LEDEKEKEKSQ

-88 HLDPSLVQNSA
+88 RLNPSFVQNRA
-99 QKIYQRF
+99 QEIYQRF

-137 EVNEDTEAHQQQL
+137 EVNEDTKAHQQQL
-150 DERFLSALNS
+150 NESFLSALNN

-170 TQCLSH
+170 AQCLSH
-176 NSYTSNS
+176 DSYTSDS
-183 ILKLLRSLRNKLY
+183 ILERLRFLKNKLY
-196 LFDPNKREPAFDE
+196 LFDPNKKESAFDE
-209 EGFLEKPRNL
+209 KGFLDKLRSL
-219 NKQIQS
+219 NRQIQS
-225 TEIASDSAKKAIKCD
+225 VETASDTAKKAIKCD

-253 KKKSEYNFFK
+253 KKKGEYRDFK
-263 KLKNEIP
+263 KIKDEIP
-270 TLESECEAIE
+270 TLESECEEIE
-280 NDLKSYY
+280 NDLKHYY
-287 EARETALFKKFPKF
+287 EARESTLFKKFPKF

-307 AISKIQ
+307 ATSKIQ

-321 DKVHALLSGYEEVP
+321 DKVHALLKGYEELP

-345 KIAHIL
+345 RIAHIL

-398 FRGGFSSLF
+398 FRGSFSSLF

-421 NHRSSPLIIHYVN
+421 NHRSSPLIINYVN

-439 AYQNSSTTYLEQK
+439 AYQNSPTAYLEQK
-452 YPETSRNK
+452 YPKASSNK
-460 HATDG
+460 HAKDG

-470 LVANE
+470 LVADE
-475 RELLLE
+475 R
-481 QISQEAKNLLEHG
+481 
-494 KELLLEQIL
+494 ELLLEQIL
-503 QEAKNLLEHGIEPK
+503 QEAKNLLEHRIDPK
-517 DITILC
+517 DITLLC
-523 ATNKDALE
+523 ATNDDALE

-539 LSEIRPSTE
+539 LSAIRPSTE
-548 SSAQLSQF
+548 SSAKLSQF

-569 LAEEEY
+569 LAEEPY

-590 HDDAIALF
+590 HDDAIALA

-631 ALGCEDADEFL
+631 AVGCEDTNEFL
-642 EKLEAKKIASFN
+642 EKLEAKEIASF
-654 SKGAQIMT
+654 KAEGAQIMT

-672 YVIVCERLGKPNNES
+672 YVIVCERLGKPKTNNS
-687 DKFLEEYNGT
+687 NRFLEEYSGT
-697 ELVCLYYRMKN
+697 ELTRLYYRMKN
-708 REVVDKDYARA
+708 REVVDKDYARV
-719 LEKEKA
+719 LDKEEA
-725 AKDHEE
+725 AKNHEE
-731 INAYYVAFTRAEL
+731 TNVYYVAFTRAEL
-744 GLVVVA
+744 GLIVVA
-750 KDKDQKKDKKKDKE
+750 KDKDQKKDKK

-771 HEKLDL
+771 REKLDL
-777 KPLEEGEIAPVIA
+777 APLEEGTIAPVI
-790 SKKEPSN
+790 SSQKEPLN
-797 ASVLIKPHA
+797 PSVAIKLHA
-806 YGEQVQEIEEEPDS
+806 YGEQVQEIEEEPS

-850 KKSVLEYLNY
+850 KKSVLGYLNY
-860 HYGFYGLDH
+860 HHGFYGLDH

-874 SLELFENDAEIQ
+874 SLELFENDAKIQ

-892 ALKGEVAFLSRGV
+892 ALKGEVAFLFEGV

-941 YAEFLQTQAPH
+941 YAAFLQTQAPH

>member
-1 MDTNRQCMALK
+1 MDTKRQCMALK

-68 LESKEKSHKE
+68 LESEKEKSQ

-88 HLDPSLVQNSA
+88 HLDPSLVRNSA

-137 EVNEDTEAHQQQL
+137 EVNEDTKAHQRQL
-150 DERFLSALNS
+150 NESFLSALNS
-160 EQLEELSVFI
+160 EQLEELSAFI
-170 TQCLSH
+170 VQCLSYE
-176 NSYTSNS
+176 SYTSDS
-183 ILKLLRSLRNKLY
+183 ILERLRFLKNKLY
-196 LFDPNKREPAFDE
+196 LFDPNKKEPAFDE
-209 EGFLEKPRNL
+209 EGFLEKLRSL
-219 NKQIQS
+219 NNQIQS
-225 TEIASDSAKKAIKCD
+225 IETASDKAKEAIKCD
-240 DFRGFLNSSLTWL
+240 SFRGFLNSSLIWL
-253 KKKSEYNFFK
+253 EKKSEYLYFK
-263 KLKNEIP
+263 KLKSEIP
-270 TLESECEAIE
+270 TLESECEEIE
-280 NDLKSYY
+280 NDLKRYY
-287 EARETALFKKFPKF
+287 EAKETAIFKKFPKF

-307 AISKIQ
+307 ATSKIQ

-321 DKVHALLSGYEEVP
+321 DKVHVLLNGYEEMP

-398 FRGGFSSLF
+398 FRGSFSSLF

-416 DNLEF
+416 DNLQF
-421 NHRSSPLIIHYVN
+421 NHRSAPLIINYVN

-439 AYQNSSTTYLEQK
+439 AYQNFPTAYLEQK
-452 YPETSRNK
+452 YPKTSQNK

-470 LVANE
+470 LVADE
-475 RELLLE
+475 RELLLN
-481 QISQEAKNLLEHG
+481 QVLQEAQNLLEHR
-494 KELLLEQIL
+494 ID
-503 QEAKNLLEHGIEPK
+503 PK

-523 ATNKDALE
+523 ATNDDALE
-531 IKNYLQEN
+531 VKNYLQEY
-539 LSEIRPSTE
+539 LSAIRPSTE
-548 SSAQLSQF
+548 SSARLSQL

-569 LAEEEY
+569 LAEEPY

-590 HDDAIALF
+590 HDDAIALP
-598 GFNPKKESVAGFVW
+598 GFNPKKESVASFVW
-612 KVMEL
+612 KIMEQ
-617 FELYT
+617 FKLY
-622 ECAQICLEL
+622 EEPAQSCLEL
-631 ALGCEDADEFL
+631 AVGCEDANDFL
-642 EKLEAKKIASFN
+642 EKLEAKEIASSH

-672 YVIVCERLGKPNNES
+672 YVIVCERLGKPNSSHANQL
-687 DKFLEEYNGT
+687 LEEYNGA
-697 ELVCLYYRMKN
+697 ELTRLYYRMKN

-719 LEKEKA
+719 LDKEEA

-731 INAYYVAFTRAEL
+731 INVYYVAFTRAEL
-744 GLVVVA
+744 GLIVVA
-750 KDKDQKKDKKKDKE
+750 KDKKESKK
-764 ESKNKGM
+764 ESKNKTM
-771 HEKLDL
+771 REKLDL
-777 KPLEEGEIAPVIA
+777 ASLEEGEITPVI
-790 SKKEPSN
+790 SPQKEPLI
-797 ASVLIKPHA
+797 ASVVIKPHA

-850 KKSVLEYLNY
+850 KQSVLEYLNY
-860 HYGFYGLDH
+860 HHGFYGLDY

-886 ALFKNL
+886 ALFKNH
-892 ALKGEVAFLSRGV
+892 ALKGEAAFLFQGV
-905 VSRIDVLLWDKGQ
+905 VSRIDVLLWDRGQ

-941 YAEFLQTQAPH
+941 YAEFLRTQAPH
-952 FKIQAGIIYA
+952 FKIQVGIIYA

>member
-1 MDTNRQCMALK
+1 MDTKRQCMALK

-17 GKTFALSVRFLALL
+17 GKTFALSVRFLVLL

-68 LESKEKSHKE
+68 LEDEKEKEKSQ

-88 HLDPSLVQNSA
+88 RLDPSFVQNSA

-137 EVNEDTEAHQQQL
+137 EVNEDTKAHQQQL
-150 DERFLSALNS
+150 NESFLSALNN

-170 TQCLSH
+170 AQCLSYD
-176 NSYTSNS
+176 NYTSDS
-183 ILKLLRSLRNKLY
+183 ILERLRFLKNKLY
-196 LFDPNKREPAFDE
+196 LFDPNKKEPAFDE
-209 EGFLEKPRNL
+209 EGFLEKLRSL
-219 NKQIQS
+219 NQQIQS
-225 TEIASDSAKKAIKCD
+225 IETASDRAKTAIKCD

-253 KKKSEYNFFK
+253 EKKSEYIYFK
-263 KLKNEIP
+263 KFKDEIP
-270 TLESECEAIE
+270 TLESECEEIE
-280 NDLKSYY
+280 NDLKRYY
-287 EARETALFKKFPKF
+287 EAKESALFKKFPKF

-307 AISKIQ
+307 ATSKIQ

-321 DKVHALLSGYEEVP
+321 DKVHALLNGYEEMP

-379 AKWHRSV
+379 AKWQRSV
-386 FFVGDVKQSIYA
+386 FFVGDVKQSIYG
-398 FRGGFSSLF
+398 FRGSFSSLF

-416 DNLEF
+416 DNLQF
-421 NHRSSPLIIHYVN
+421 NHRSSPLIINYVN

-439 AYQNSSTTYLEQK
+439 AYQNSPTAYWEQK
-452 YPETSRNK
+452 YPKASSNK
-460 HATDG
+460 HAKDG

-470 LVANE
+470 LVADE
-475 RELLLE
+475 RELLL
-481 QISQEAKNLLEHG
+481 K
-494 KELLLEQIL
+494 QIL
-503 QEAKNLLEHGIEPK
+503 QEAKNLLEHRIEPK
-517 DITILC
+517 DITLLC
-523 ATNKDALE
+523 TTNDDALE
-531 IKNYLQEN
+531 IKNYLQKN
-539 LSEIRPSTE
+539 LSTIRPSTE
-548 SSAQLSQF
+548 SSAKLSQF

-569 LAEEEY
+569 LAEEPY

-590 HDDAIALF
+590 HDDAIALA

-622 ECAQICLEL
+622 ECTQICLEL
-631 ALGCEDADEFL
+631 AVGCEDANEFL
-642 EKLEAKKIASFN
+642 EKLEAKEIASFKA
-654 SKGAQIMT
+654 KGAQIMT

-672 YVIVCERLGKPNNES
+672 YVIVCERLGKPKTNNS
-687 DKFLEEYNGT
+687 NQFLEEYSGT
-697 ELVCLYYRMKN
+697 ELLRLYYRMKN

-719 LEKEKA
+719 LDKEEA

-731 INAYYVAFTRAEL
+731 TNVYYVAFTRAEL
-744 GLVVVA
+744 GLIVVA
-750 KDKDQKKDKKKDKE
+750 KDKDQKKDKK

-771 HEKLDL
+771 CEKLDL
-777 KPLEEGEIAPVIA
+777 APLEEGEIVPVI
-790 SKKEPSN
+790 SSQKEPLI

-806 YGEQVQEIEEEPDS
+806 YGEQIQEIEEEPS

-860 HYGFYGLDH
+860 HHGFYGLDY

-874 SLELFENDAEIQ
+874 SLELFENDAKIQ

-892 ALKGEVAFLSRGV
+892 ALRGEVAFLFEGV

-941 YAEFLQTQAPH
+941 YAAFLQTQAPH

>member
-1 MDTNRQCMALK
+1 MDTKRQCMALK

-68 LESKEKSHKE
+68 LEDEKEKEKSQ

-88 HLDPSLVQNSA
+88 RLDPSFVKNSA

-137 EVNEDTEAHQQQL
+137 EVNEDTKAHQQQL
-150 DERFLSALNS
+150 NASFLSALDNK
-160 EQLEELSVFI
+160 QLEELSVFI
-170 TQCLSH
+170 AQCLSYD
-176 NSYTSNS
+176 SYTSDS
-183 ILKLLRSLRNKLY
+183 ILERLRFLKNKLY
-196 LFDPNKREPAFDE
+196 LFDPNKKDPVFDE
-209 EGFLEKPRNL
+209 ERFLEKLRSL
-219 NKQIQS
+219 NQQIQNIE
-225 TEIASDSAKKAIKCD
+225 TASNEAKKAIKCD

-253 KKKSEYNFFK
+253 EKKSEYRYFK
-263 KLKNEIP
+263 KFKDEIP
-270 TLESECEAIE
+270 TLESECEEIE
-280 NDLKSYY
+280 NDLKRYY
-287 EARETALFKKFPKF
+287 EARESALFKKFPKF
-301 IQLYDK
+301 IQLYDR
-307 AISKIQ
+307 ATSKIQ

-321 DKVHALLSGYEEVP
+321 DKVHALLNGCEEMP

-398 FRGGFSSLF
+398 FRGSFSSLF

-421 NHRSSPLIIHYVN
+421 NHRSSPLIINYVN

-439 AYQNSSTTYLEQK
+439 AYQNSPTAYLEQK
-452 YPETSRNK
+452 YPKASSNK
-460 HATDG
+460 HAKDG

-470 LVANE
+470 LVADE
-475 RELLLE
+475 R
-481 QISQEAKNLLEHG
+481 
-494 KELLLEQIL
+494 ELLLEQIL
-503 QEAKNLLEHGIEPK
+503 QEAKNLLEHRIDPK
-517 DITILC
+517 DITLLC
-523 ATNKDALE
+523 ATNDDALE
-531 IKNYLQEN
+531 ITNYLQKN
-539 LSEIRPSTE
+539 LSAIRPSTE
-548 SSAQLSQF
+548 SSAKLSQF

-569 LAEEEY
+569 LAEEPY

-590 HDDAIALF
+590 HDDAIALA

-617 FELYT
+617 FELYG

-631 ALGCEDADEFL
+631 AVGCEDANEFL
-642 EKLEAKKIASFN
+642 KKLEAKEIASF
-654 SKGAQIMT
+654 KAEGAQIMT

-672 YVIVCERLGKPNNES
+672 YVIVCERLGKPKSNNPNQ
-687 DKFLEEYNGT
+687 FLEEYNGT
-697 ELVCLYYRMKN
+697 ELLRLYYRMKN
-708 REVVDKDYARA
+708 REMVDKDYARA
-719 LEKEKA
+719 LDKEEA
-725 AKDHEE
+725 TKDLEE
-731 INAYYVAFTRAEL
+731 TNVYYVAFTRAEL
-744 GLVVVA
+744 GLIVVA
-750 KDKDQKKDKKKDKE
+750 KDKDQKKDKK

-771 HEKLDL
+771 REKLDL
-777 KPLEEGEIAPVIA
+777 APLEEGTIAPVI
-790 SKKEPSN
+790 SSQKEPSS

-806 YGEQVQEIEEEPDS
+806 YGEQVQEIEEEPS

-860 HYGFYGLDH
+860 HHGFYGLDY

-874 SLELFENDAEIQ
+874 SLELFENDAKIQ

-892 ALKGEVAFLSRGV
+892 ALRGEVAFLFEGV

-941 YAEFLQTQAPH
+941 YAAFLQTQAPH

>member
-1 MDTNRQCMALK
+1 MDTKRQCMALK

-31 FKGANP
+31 FNGANP

-68 LESKEKSHKE
+68 LEDEKEKEKSQ

-88 HLDPSLVQNSA
+88 RLNLSFVQNRA
-99 QKIYQRF
+99 QEIYQRF

-137 EVNEDTEAHQQQL
+137 EVNEDTKAHQQQL
-150 DERFLSALNS
+150 NASFLSALNN

-170 TQCLSH
+170 AQCLSYD
-176 NSYTSNS
+176 SYTSDS
-183 ILKLLRSLRNKLY
+183 ILERLRFLKNKLY
-196 LFDPNKREPAFDE
+196 LFDPNKKEPAFDE
-209 EGFLEKPRNL
+209 EGFLEKLRSL

-225 TEIASDSAKKAIKCD
+225 VETASNNAKTAIKCD

-253 KKKSEYNFFK
+253 EKKGEYRYFK
-263 KLKNEIP
+263 KFKDEIP
-270 TLESECEAIE
+270 TLESECEEIE
-280 NDLKSYY
+280 NDLKRYY
-287 EARETALFKKFPKF
+287 EARESALFKKFPKF

-307 AISKIQ
+307 ATSKIQ

-321 DKVHALLSGYEEVP
+321 DKVHALLNGYEEMP

-386 FFVGDVKQSIYA
+386 FFVGDVKQSIYG
-398 FRGGFSSLF
+398 FRGSFSSLF
-407 ESVSKDFYH
+407 ERVSKDFYH

-421 NHRSSPLIIHYVN
+421 NHRSSPLIINYVN

-439 AYQNSSTTYLEQK
+439 AYQNSPTAYLEQK
-452 YPETSRNK
+452 YPKASSNK
-460 HATDG
+460 HAKDG

-470 LVANE
+470 LVADE
-475 RELLLE
+475 R
-481 QISQEAKNLLEHG
+481 
-494 KELLLEQIL
+494 ELLLEQIL
-503 QEAKNLLEHGIEPK
+503 QEAKNLLEHCIDPK
-517 DITILC
+517 DITLLC
-523 ATNKDALE
+523 ARNKDALE
-531 IKNYLQEN
+531 IKNYLQKN
-539 LSEIRPSTE
+539 LSAIRPSTE
-548 SSAQLSQF
+548 SSAKLSQF
-556 VESKIIKNALEYA
+556 VESKIIKNALKYA
-569 LAEEEY
+569 LAEEPY

-590 HDDAIALF
+590 HDDAIALA

-631 ALGCEDADEFL
+631 AVGCEDTNEFL
-642 EKLEAKKIASFN
+642 EKLEAKEIASF
-654 SKGAQIMT
+654 KAEGAQIMT

-672 YVIVCERLGKPNNES
+672 YVIVCERLGKPKTNNS
-687 DKFLEEYNGT
+687 NQFLEEYSGT
-697 ELVCLYYRMKN
+697 ELTRLYYRMKN

-719 LEKEKA
+719 LDKEEA
-725 AKDHEE
+725 AKNHEE
-731 INAYYVAFTRAEL
+731 TNVYYVAFTRAEL
-744 GLVVVA
+744 GLIVVA
-750 KDKDQKKDKKKDKE
+750 KDK
-764 ESKNKGM
+764 KGM

-777 KPLEEGEIAPVIA
+777 APLEEGEIAPVI
-790 SKKEPSN
+790 SSQKEPLIK
-797 ASVLIKPHA
+797 SVVIKPHA
-806 YGEQVQEIEEEPDS
+806 YGEQVQEIEEEPS

-826 DQEAIN
+826 DQEAIH

-860 HYGFYGLDH
+860 HHGFYGLDY

-874 SLELFENDAEIQ
+874 SLELFENDAKIQ

-892 ALKGEVAFLSRGV
+892 ALRGEVAFLFQGV

-941 YAEFLQTQAPH
+941 YAAFLQTQAPH

>member
-1 MDTNRQCMALK
+1 MDTKRQCMALK

-68 LESKEKSHKE
+68 LEDEKEKEKSQ

-88 HLDPSLVQNSA
+88 RLDPSFVQNSA
-99 QKIYQRF
+99 PKIYQRF

-137 EVNEDTEAHQQQL
+137 EVNEDTKAHQQRL
-150 DERFLSALNS
+150 NASFLSALNS
-160 EQLEELSVFI
+160 KQLEELSVFI
-170 TQCLSH
+170 AQCLSYD
-176 NSYTSNS
+176 SYTSDS
-183 ILKLLRSLRNKLY
+183 ILEWLRFLKNKLY
-196 LFDPNKREPAFDE
+196 LFDPNKKEPAFDE
-209 EGFLEKPRNL
+209 KGFLEKLRSL
-219 NKQIQS
+219 NQQIQS
-225 TEIASDSAKKAIKCD
+225 VETASDKAKTAIKCD

-253 KKKSEYNFFK
+253 EKKSEYIYFK
-263 KLKNEIP
+263 KLKDEIP
-270 TLESECEAIE
+270 TLESECEEIE
-280 NDLKSYY
+280 NDLKRYY
-287 EARETALFKKFPKF
+287 EAREIALFKKFPKF

-307 AISKIQ
+307 ATSKIQ

-321 DKVHALLSGYEEVP
+321 DKVHALLNGYEEVP

-345 KIAHIL
+345 KIVHIL

-379 AKWHRSV
+379 AKWNRSV
-386 FFVGDVKQSIYA
+386 FFVGDVKQSIYG
-398 FRGGFSSLF
+398 FRGSFSSLF

-416 DNLEF
+416 DNLPF
-421 NHRSSPLIIHYVN
+421 NHRSSPLIINYVN

-439 AYQNSSTTYLEQK
+439 AYQNSPTAYLEQK
-452 YPETSRNK
+452 YPKASSNK
-460 HATDG
+460 HARDG

-470 LVANE
+470 LVADE
-475 RELLLE
+475 R
-481 QISQEAKNLLEHG
+481 
-494 KELLLEQIL
+494 ELLLEQIL
-503 QEAKNLLEHGIEPK
+503 QEAKNLLEHRIDPK
-517 DITILC
+517 DITLLC
-523 ATNKDALE
+523 ATNDDALE
-531 IKNYLQEN
+531 IKNYLQQN

-548 SSAQLSQF
+548 SSTKLSQF

-569 LAEEEY
+569 LAEEPY

-590 HDDAIALF
+590 HDDAIALA

-612 KVMEL
+612 KVMEW
-617 FELYT
+617 FELYG
-622 ECAQICLEL
+622 ECVQICLEL
-631 ALGCEDADEFL
+631 AVGCEDANEFL
-642 EKLEAKKIASFN
+642 EKLEAKEIASF
-654 SKGAQIMT
+654 KIEGAQIMT

-672 YVIVCERLGKPNNES
+672 YVIVCERLGKPKTNNS
-687 DKFLEEYNGT
+687 NQFLEEYSGT
-697 ELVCLYYRMKN
+697 ELTRLYYRMKN

-719 LEKEKA
+719 LDKEEA
-725 AKDHEE
+725 AKNHEE
-731 INAYYVAFTRAEL
+731 TNVYYVAFTRAEL
-744 GLVVVA
+744 GLIVVA
-750 KDKDQKKDKKKDKE
+750 KDK
-764 ESKNKGM
+764 KGM
-771 HEKLDL
+771 REKLDL
-777 KPLEEGEIAPVIA
+777 APLEEGEIAPVI
-790 SKKEPSN
+790 SSQKEPLIP
-797 ASVLIKPHA
+797 SVVIKPHA
-806 YGEQVQEIEEEPDS
+806 YGEQVQEIEEEPS

-842 YQYAYRIP
+842 YQYAYNIP

-860 HYGFYGLDH
+860 HHGFYGLDY

-874 SLELFENDAEIQ
+874 SLELFENDAKIQ

-892 ALKGEVAFLSRGV
+892 ALKGEVAFLFEGV

-941 YAEFLQTQAPH
+941 YTAFLQTQAPH

>member
-1 MDTNRQCMALK
+1 MDTKRQCMALK

-68 LESKEKSHKE
+68 LEDEKEKEKSQ

-88 HLDPSLVQNSA
+88 RLDPSFVQNSA

-137 EVNEDTEAHQQQL
+137 EVNEDTKAHQQQL
-150 DERFLSALNS
+150 NESFLSALNN

-170 TQCLSH
+170 AQCLSYD
-176 NSYTSNS
+176 SYTSDS
-183 ILKLLRSLRNKLY
+183 ILERLRFLKNKLY
-196 LFDPNKREPAFDE
+196 LFDPNKKEPAFDE
-209 EGFLEKPRNL
+209 KGFLEKLRSL
-219 NKQIQS
+219 NQQIQS
-225 TEIASDSAKKAIKCD
+225 VETASDTAKKAIKCD

-253 KKKSEYNFFK
+253 KKKGEYRDFK
-263 KLKNEIP
+263 KIKDEIP
-270 TLESECEAIE
+270 TLESECEEIE
-280 NDLKSYY
+280 NDLKRYY
-287 EARETALFKKFPKF
+287 EARESALFKKFPKF
-301 IQLYDK
+301 IQLYDR
-307 AISKIQ
+307 ATSKIQ

-321 DKVHALLSGYEEVP
+321 DKVHALLNGYEEMP

-386 FFVGDVKQSIYA
+386 FFVGDVKQSIYG
-398 FRGGFSSLF
+398 FRGSFSSLF

-421 NHRSSPLIIHYVN
+421 NHRSSPLIINYVN

-439 AYQNSSTTYLEQK
+439 AYQNSPTAYLEQK
-452 YPETSRNK
+452 YPKASSNK
-460 HATDG
+460 HARDG

-470 LVANE
+470 LVADE
-475 RELLLE
+475 RELLL
-481 QISQEAKNLLEHG
+481 K
-494 KELLLEQIL
+494 QIL
-503 QEAKNLLEHGIEPK
+503 QEAKNLLEHRIDPK
-517 DITILC
+517 DITLLC
-523 ATNKDALE
+523 ARNKDALE
-531 IKNYLQEN
+531 IKNYLQKN
-539 LSEIRPSTE
+539 LSAIRPSTE
-548 SSAQLSQF
+548 SSAKLSQF

-569 LAEEEY
+569 LAEEPY

-590 HDDAIALF
+590 HDDAIALA

-631 ALGCEDADEFL
+631 AVGCEDANEFL
-642 EKLEAKKIASFN
+642 EKLEAKEIASF
-654 SKGAQIMT
+654 KAEGAQIMT

-672 YVIVCERLGKPNNES
+672 YVIVCERLGKPKTNNS
-687 DKFLEEYNGT
+687 NQFLEEYSGT
-697 ELVCLYYRMKN
+697 ELTRLYYRMKN

-719 LEKEKA
+719 LDKEEA

-731 INAYYVAFTRAEL
+731 TNVYYVAFTRAEL
-744 GLVVVA
+744 GLIVVA
-750 KDKDQKKDKKKDKE
+750 KDKDQKKDKK

-771 HEKLDL
+771 REKLDL
-777 KPLEEGEIAPVIA
+777 VPLEEGTIAPVI
-790 SKKEPSN
+790 SSQKELSIPS
-797 ASVLIKPHA
+797 VVIKPHA
-806 YGEQVQEIEEEPDS
+806 YGEQVQEIEEEPS

-860 HYGFYGLDH
+860 HHGFYGLDY

-874 SLELFENDAEIQ
+874 SLELFENDAKIQ

-892 ALKGEVAFLSRGV
+892 ALRGEVAFLFEGV

-941 YAEFLQTQAPH
+941 YAAFLQTQAPH

>member
-1 MDTNRQCMALK
+1 MDTKRQCMALK

-68 LESKEKSHKE
+68 LEDEKEKEKSQ

-88 HLDPSLVQNSA
+88 RLTPSLVQNRA
-99 QKIYQRF
+99 QEIYQRF

-137 EVNEDTEAHQQQL
+137 EVNEDTKAHQQQL
-150 DERFLSALNS
+150 NEIFLSALNN

-170 TQCLSH
+170 AQCLSYD
-176 NSYTSNS
+176 NYTSDS
-183 ILKLLRSLRNKLY
+183 ILERLRFLKNKLY
-196 LFDPNKREPAFDE
+196 LFDPNKKELAFDE
-209 EGFLEKPRNL
+209 EGFLEKLRSL

-225 TEIASDSAKKAIKCD
+225 VETASDTAKKAIKCD

-253 KKKSEYNFFK
+253 EKKSEYRFFK
-263 KLKNEIP
+263 KFKDEIP
-270 TLESECEAIE
+270 TLESECEEIE
-280 NDLKSYY
+280 NDLKRYY
-287 EARETALFKKFPKF
+287 EARESALFKKFPKF

-307 AISKIQ
+307 ATSKIQ

-321 DKVHALLSGYEEVP
+321 DKVHALLNGYEEMP

-386 FFVGDVKQSIYA
+386 FFVGDVKQSIYG
-398 FRGGFSSLF
+398 FRGSFSSLF

-421 NHRSSPLIIHYVN
+421 NHRSSPLIINYVN

-439 AYQNSSTTYLEQK
+439 AYQNSPTAYLEQK
-452 YPETSRNK
+452 YPKASSNN
-460 HATDG
+460 HARDG

-470 LVANE
+470 LVADE
-475 RELLLE
+475 R
-481 QISQEAKNLLEHG
+481 
-494 KELLLEQIL
+494 ELLLEQIL
-503 QEAKNLLEHGIEPK
+503 QEAKNLLEHRIEPK
-517 DITILC
+517 DITLLC
-523 ATNKDALE
+523 TTNDDALE

-539 LSEIRPSTE
+539 LSAIRPSTE
-548 SSAQLSQF
+548 SSAKLSQF

-569 LAEEEY
+569 LAEEPY

-590 HDDAIALF
+590 HDDAIALA

-631 ALGCEDADEFL
+631 AVGCEDANEFL
-642 EKLEAKKIASFN
+642 EKLEAKEIASF
-654 SKGAQIMT
+654 KAEGAQIMT
-662 IHKSKGMQFP
+662 IHASKGMQFP
-672 YVIVCERLGKPNNES
+672 YVIVCERLGKPKTNNS
-687 DKFLEEYNGT
+687 NQFLEEYSGT
-697 ELVCLYYRMKN
+697 ELTRLYYRMKN
-708 REVVDKDYARA
+708 REMVDKDYARA
-719 LEKEKA
+719 LDKEEA

-731 INAYYVAFTRAEL
+731 TNVYYVAFTRAEL
-744 GLVVVA
+744 GLIVVA
-750 KDKDQKKDKKKDKE
+750 KDKDQKKDKK

-771 HEKLDL
+771 REKLDL
-777 KPLEEGEIAPVIA
+777 APLEEGEIAPVI
-790 SKKEPSN
+790 SPQKEPSS
-797 ASVLIKPHA
+797 ASIVIKPHA
-806 YGEQVQEIEEEPDS
+806 YGEQVQEIEEEPS

-826 DQEAIN
+826 DQEAIH

-860 HYGFYGLDH
+860 HHGFYGLDY

-874 SLELFENDAEIQ
+874 SLELFENDAKIQ

-892 ALKGEVAFLSRGV
+892 ALRGEVAFLFEGV
-905 VSRIDVLLWDKGQ
+905 VSRIDVLLWDRGQ

-941 YAEFLQTQAPH
+941 YAAFLQTQAPH

>member
-1 MDTNRQCMALK
+1 MDTKRQCMALK

-68 LESKEKSHKE
+68 LEDEKEKEKSQ

-88 HLDPSLVQNSA
+88 RLDPSFVQNSA

-137 EVNEDTEAHQQQL
+137 EVNEDTKAHQQQL
-150 DERFLSALNS
+150 NESFLSALNG

-170 TQCLSH
+170 AQCLSYD
-176 NSYTSNS
+176 NYTSDS
-183 ILKLLRSLRNKLY
+183 ILERLRSLKNKLY
-196 LFDPNKREPAFDE
+196 LFDPNKKEPAFDE
-209 EGFLEKPRNL
+209 EGFLEKLRSL
-219 NKQIQS
+219 NQQIQS
-225 TEIASDSAKKAIKCD
+225 IETVSDRAKTAIKCD

-253 KKKSEYNFFK
+253 KKKGEYRDFK
-263 KLKNEIP
+263 KIKDEIP
-270 TLESECEAIE
+270 TLESECEEIE
-280 NDLKSYY
+280 NDLKRYY
-287 EARETALFKKFPKF
+287 EARESTLFKKFPKF

-307 AISKIQ
+307 ATSKIQ

-321 DKVHALLSGYEEVP
+321 DKVHALLNGYEEMP

-345 KIAHIL
+345 RIAHIL

-386 FFVGDVKQSIYA
+386 FFVGDVKQSIYG
-398 FRGGFSSLF
+398 FRGSFSSLF

-416 DNLEF
+416 DNLPF
-421 NHRSSPLIIHYVN
+421 NHRSSPLIINYVN

-439 AYQNSSTTYLEQK
+439 AYQNSPTAYWEQK
-452 YPETSRNK
+452 YPKASSNK
-460 HATDG
+460 HARDG

-470 LVANE
+470 LVADE
-475 RELLLE
+475 R
-481 QISQEAKNLLEHG
+481 
-494 KELLLEQIL
+494 ELLLEQIL
-503 QEAKNLLEHGIEPK
+503 QEAKNLLEHRIDPK
-517 DITILC
+517 DITLLC
-523 ATNKDALE
+523 ATNDDALE
-531 IKNYLQEN
+531 IKNYLQKN
-539 LSEIRPSTE
+539 LSAIRPSTE
-548 SSAQLSQF
+548 SSTKLSQF

-569 LAEEEY
+569 LAEEPY

-590 HDDAIALF
+590 HDDAIALA

-617 FELYT
+617 FELYG

-631 ALGCEDADEFL
+631 AIGCEDADGFL
-642 EKLEAKKIASFN
+642 EKLEAKEIASF
-654 SKGAQIMT
+654 KAEGAQIMT

-672 YVIVCERLGKPNNES
+672 YVIVCERLGKPKTNNS
-687 DKFLEEYNGT
+687 NQFLEEYSGT
-697 ELVCLYYRMKN
+697 ELTRLYYRMKN

-719 LEKEKA
+719 LDKEEV

-731 INAYYVAFTRAEL
+731 TNVYYVAFTRAEL
-744 GLVVVA
+744 GLIVVA
-750 KDKDQKKDKKKDKE
+750 KDK
-764 ESKNKGM
+764 KGM

-777 KPLEEGEIAPVIA
+777 APLEEGTIAPVI
-790 SKKEPSN
+790 SSQKEPSS

-806 YGEQVQEIEEEPDS
+806 YGEQVQEIEEEPS

-860 HYGFYGLDH
+860 HHGFYGLDH

-874 SLELFENDAEIQ
+874 SLELFENDAKIQ

-892 ALKGEVAFLSRGV
+892 ALKGEVAFLFEGV

-941 YAEFLQTQAPH
+941 YAAFLQTQAPH

>member
-1 MDTNRQCMALK
+1 MDTKRQCMALK

-68 LESKEKSHKE
+68 LENEKEKSQ

-88 HLDPSLVQNSA
+88 HLDPSLVRNSA

-106 LNAEIRISTIDAFFQ
+106 LNAEVRISTIDAFFQ

-137 EVNEDTEAHQQQL
+137 EINEDTEAHQQQL
-150 DERFLSALNS
+150 NEGFLSTLNNK
-160 EQLEELSVFI
+160 QLEELSAFI
-170 TQCLSH
+170 VQCLSH
-176 NSYTSNS
+176 ESYTSDS
-183 ILKLLRSLRNKLY
+183 VLERLRFLKNKLY
-196 LFDPNKREPAFDE
+196 LFDPNKKEPAFDKK
-209 EGFLEKPRNL
+209 GFLEKLRSL
-219 NKQIQS
+219 NDQIQS
-225 TEIASDSAKKAIKCD
+225 IETASDRAKEAIKCD
-240 DFRGFLNSSLTWL
+240 SFRGFLNSSLTWL
-253 KKKSEYNFFK
+253 KKKGEYQSFK
-263 KLKNEIP
+263 KLKSEIP
-270 TLESECEAIE
+270 TLESECEEIE
-280 NDLKSYY
+280 NDLKRYY
-287 EARETALFKKFPKF
+287 EAKETAIFKKFPKF
-301 IQLYDK
+301 IQLYDN
-307 AISKIQ
+307 ATSKIQ

-321 DKVHALLSGYEEVP
+321 DKVHVLLNGYEEMP

-345 KIAHIL
+345 KIVHIL

-398 FRGGFSSLF
+398 FRGSFSSLF

-421 NHRSSPLIIHYVN
+421 NHRSAPLIINYVN

-439 AYQNSSTTYLEQK
+439 AYQNFPTAYLEQK
-452 YPETSRNK
+452 YPKASNNK
-460 HATDG
+460 HAIDG

-470 LVANE
+470 LVADE
-475 RELLLE
+475 RELLL
-481 QISQEAKNLLEHG
+481 A
-494 KELLLEQIL
+494 QIL
-503 QEAKNLLEHGIEPK
+503 QEAQNLLEHRIDPK

-531 IKNYLQEN
+531 IKNYLQEH
-539 LSEIRPSTE
+539 LSEIYPSTE
-548 SSAQLSQF
+548 SSARLSQF

-569 LAEEEY
+569 LAEEPY

-590 HDDAIALF
+590 HDDVIALP

-617 FELYT
+617 FELYG
-622 ECAQICLEL
+622 ECAQSCLEL
-631 ALGCEDADEFL
+631 AVGCEDANDFL
-642 EKLEAKKIASFN
+642 EKLEAKAIASSH

-672 YVIVCERLGKPNNES
+672 YVIVCERLGNPNSNHS
-687 DKFLEEYNGT
+687 NQLLEEYNGA
-697 ELVCLYYRMKN
+697 ELARLYYRMKN

-719 LEKEKA
+719 LDKEEA

-731 INAYYVAFTRAEL
+731 INVYYVAFTRAEL
-744 GLVVVA
+744 GLIVVA
-750 KDKDQKKDKKKDKE
+750 KDKKESKK
-764 ESKNKGM
+764 ESKNKTM
-771 HEKLDL
+771 REQLDL
-777 KPLEEGEIAPVIA
+777 TPLEEGEIMPVV
-790 SKKEPSN
+790 SHKKEPLITST
-797 ASVLIKPHA
+797 LIKPHA
-806 YGEQVQEIEEEPDS
+806 YGEQVQEIEEEPES

-860 HYGFYGLDH
+860 HHGFYGLDY

-886 ALFKNL
+886 ALFKNY
-892 ALKGEVAFLSRGV
+892 ALRGEAAFLFEGV
-905 VSRIDVLLWDKGQ
+905 VSRIDVLLWDRGQ

-941 YAEFLQTQAPH
+941 YAEFLKTQAPH
-952 FKIQAGIIYA
+952 FKVQAGIIYA

>member
-1 MDTNRQCMALK
+1 MDTKRQCMALK

-58 DYLKILQKEN
+58 DYLRILQKEN
-68 LESKEKSHKE
+68 LEDEKEKEKSQ

-88 HLDPSLVQNSA
+88 RLNPSFVQNSA

-137 EVNEDTEAHQQQL
+137 EVNEDIKAHQQQL
-150 DERFLSALNS
+150 NESFLSALNN

-170 TQCLSH
+170 TQCLSYD
-176 NSYTSNS
+176 SYTSDS
-183 ILKLLRSLRNKLY
+183 ILERLRFLKNKLY
-196 LFDPNKREPAFDE
+196 LFDPNKKEPAFDE
-209 EGFLEKPRNL
+209 ESFLEKLRNL
-219 NKQIQS
+219 NQQIQS
-225 TEIASDSAKKAIKCD
+225 VETASNEAKKAIKCD

-253 KKKSEYNFFK
+253 EKKSEYRYFK
-263 KLKNEIP
+263 KFKDEIP
-270 TLESECEAIE
+270 TLESECEEIE
-280 NDLKSYY
+280 NDLKHYY
-287 EARETALFKKFPKF
+287 EARESALFKKFPKF

-307 AISKIQ
+307 ATSKIQ

-321 DKVHALLSGYEEVP
+321 DKVHALLNGYEEMP

-386 FFVGDVKQSIYA
+386 FFVGDVKQSIYG
-398 FRGGFSSLF
+398 FRGSFSSLF

-421 NHRSSPLIIHYVN
+421 NHRSSPLIINYVN

-439 AYQNSSTTYLEQK
+439 AYQNSPTAYWEQK
-452 YPETSRNK
+452 YPKASSNK
-460 HATDG
+460 HAKDG

-470 LVANE
+470 LVADG
-475 RELLLE
+475 R
-481 QISQEAKNLLEHG
+481 G
-494 KELLLEQIL
+494 LLLEQIL
-503 QEAKNLLEHGIEPK
+503 QEAKNLLEHRIDPK
-517 DITILC
+517 DITLLC
-523 ATNKDALE
+523 ATNDDALE
-531 IKNYLQEN
+531 IKNYLQKN
-539 LSEIRPSTE
+539 LSAIRPSTE
-548 SSAQLSQF
+548 SSAKLSQF

-569 LAEEEY
+569 LAEEPY

-590 HDDAIALF
+590 HDDAIALA

-631 ALGCEDADEFL
+631 AVGCEDANEFL
-642 EKLEAKKIASFN
+642 EKLEAKEIASF
-654 SKGAQIMT
+654 KAEGAQIMT

-672 YVIVCERLGKPNNES
+672 YVIVCERLGKPKTNNS
-687 DKFLEEYNGT
+687 NQFLEEYSGT
-697 ELVCLYYRMKN
+697 ELTRLYYRMKN
-708 REVVDKDYARA
+708 REVVDKDYARV
-719 LEKEKA
+719 LDKEEA
-725 AKDHEE
+725 AKNHEE
-731 INAYYVAFTRAEL
+731 TNVYYVAFTRAEL
-744 GLVVVA
+744 GLIVVA
-750 KDKDQKKDKKKDKE
+750 KDK
-764 ESKNKGM
+764 KGM
-771 HEKLDL
+771 CEKLDL
-777 KPLEEGEIAPVIA
+777 VPLEEGEIAPVI
-790 SKKEPSN
+790 SSQKEPSS
-797 ASVLIKPHA
+797 ASVVIKPHA
-806 YGEQVQEIEEEPDS
+806 YGEQVQEIEEEPS

-842 YQYAYRIP
+842 YQYAYNIP

-860 HYGFYGLDH
+860 HHGFYGLDY

-874 SLELFENDAEIQ
+874 SLELFENDAKIQ

-892 ALKGEVAFLSRGV
+892 ALKGEVAFLFEGV

-926 SSQNYQQSHKAQVSH
+926 SSQNYQQSHKVQVSH
-941 YAEFLQTQAPH
+941 YAAFLQTQAPH

>member
-1 MDTNRQCMALK
+1 MDTKRQCMALK

-68 LESKEKSHKE
+68 LENEKEKAQ

-88 HLDPSLVQNSA
+88 RLDPSFVQNSA
-99 QKIYQRF
+99 PKIYQCF

-137 EVNEDTEAHQQQL
+137 EVNEDTKAHQQQL
-150 DERFLSALNS
+150 NEGFLSTLNS

-170 TQCLSH
+170 AQCLSYD
-176 NSYTSNS
+176 NYTSDS
-183 ILKLLRSLRNKLY
+183 ILERLRFLKNKLY
-196 LFDPNKREPAFDE
+196 LFDPNKKEPAFDE
-209 EGFLEKPRNL
+209 EGFLEKLRSL
-219 NKQIQS
+219 NQQIQS
-225 TEIASDSAKKAIKCD
+225 IETASDKAKTAIKCD

-253 KKKSEYNFFK
+253 EKKSEYRDFK
-263 KLKNEIP
+263 KLKDEIP
-270 TLESECEAIE
+270 TLESECEEIE
-280 NDLKSYY
+280 NDLRRYY

-307 AISKIQ
+307 ATSKIQ

-321 DKVHALLSGYEEVP
+321 DKVHALLNGYEEMP

-345 KIAHIL
+345 KIVHIL

-398 FRGGFSSLF
+398 FRGSFSSLF
-407 ESVSKDFYH
+407 ESVAKDFYH
-416 DNLEF
+416 DNLQF
-421 NHRSSPLIIHYVN
+421 NHRSAPLIINYVN

-439 AYQNSSTTYLEQK
+439 TYQNSPTAYLEQK
-452 YPETSRNK
+452 YPKTSQNK
-460 HATDG
+460 HVTDG
-465 YVKVS
+465 YIKVS
-470 LVANE
+470 LVADG
-475 RELLLE
+475 R
-481 QISQEAKNLLEHG
+481 
-494 KELLLEQIL
+494 ELLLEQIL
-503 QEAKNLLEHGIEPK
+503 QEAKNLLEHRIEPK

-523 ATNKDALE
+523 ATNDDALE

-539 LSEIRPSTE
+539 LSTIRPSTE
-548 SSAQLSQF
+548 SSANLSQF
-556 VESKIIKNALEYA
+556 VESKIIKNALKYA
-569 LAEEEY
+569 LAEEPY

-590 HDDAIALF
+590 HDDAIALA

-617 FELYT
+617 FELYG

-631 ALGCEDADEFL
+631 AVGCEDADGFL

-654 SKGAQIMT
+654 LKGAQIMT

-672 YVIVCERLGKPNNES
+672 YVIVCERLGKPKSNNS
-687 DKFLEEYNGT
+687 NQFLEEYNGT
-697 ELVCLYYRMKN
+697 ELLRLYYRMKN

-719 LEKEKA
+719 LDEEEA

-731 INAYYVAFTRAEL
+731 INVYYVAFTRAEL
-744 GLVVVA
+744 GLIVVA
-750 KDKDQKKDKKKDKE
+750 KDKDQKKDKKE
-764 ESKNKGM
+764 NKNKGM
-771 HEKLDL
+771 REKLDL
-777 KPLEEGEIAPVIA
+777 APLEEGEITPVI
-790 SKKEPSN
+790 SSQKEPLI

-806 YGEQVQEIEEEPDS
+806 YGEQVQEIEEEPS

-842 YQYAYRIP
+842 YQYAYNIP

-860 HYGFYGLDH
+860 HHGFYGLDY

-892 ALKGEVAFLSRGV
+892 TLKGEAAFLFEGV

-941 YAEFLQTQAPH
+941 YSAFLQTQAPH

>member
-1 MDTNRQCMALK
+1 MDTKRQCMALK

-68 LESKEKSHKE
+68 LEDEKEKEKSQ

-88 HLDPSLVQNSA
+88 RLNPSFVQNSA

-137 EVNEDTEAHQQQL
+137 EVNEDTKAHQQQL
-150 DERFLSALNS
+150 NASFLSALNN
-160 EQLEELSVFI
+160 EQLNELSVFI
-170 TQCLSH
+170 AQCLSYD
-176 NSYTSNS
+176 NYTSDS
-183 ILKLLRSLRNKLY
+183 ILERLRFLKNKLY
-196 LFDPNKREPAFDE
+196 LFDSNKKEPAFDE
-209 EGFLEKPRNL
+209 KGFLEKLRSL
-219 NKQIQS
+219 NQQIQS
-225 TEIASDSAKKAIKCD
+225 VETASDTAKTAIKCD

-253 KKKSEYNFFK
+253 EKKSEYRYFK
-263 KLKNEIP
+263 KFKDEIP
-270 TLESECEAIE
+270 TLESECEEIE
-280 NDLKSYY
+280 NDLKRYY
-287 EARETALFKKFPKF
+287 EAKESALFKKFPKF

-307 AISKIQ
+307 ATSKIQ
-313 ALDFDAIK
+313 SLDFDAIK
-321 DKVHALLSGYEEVP
+321 DKVHALLKGYEEMP

-345 KIAHIL
+345 RIAHIL

-386 FFVGDVKQSIYA
+386 FFVGDVKQSIYG
-398 FRGGFSSLF
+398 FRGSFSSLF

-416 DNLEF
+416 DNLPF
-421 NHRSSPLIIHYVN
+421 NHRSSPLIINYVN

-439 AYQNSSTTYLEQK
+439 AYQNSPTAYLEQK
-452 YPETSRNK
+452 YPKASPNK
-460 HATDG
+460 HARDG

-470 LVANE
+470 LVADE
-475 RELLLE
+475 R
-481 QISQEAKNLLEHG
+481 
-494 KELLLEQIL
+494 ELLLEQIL
-503 QEAKNLLEHGIEPK
+503 QEAKNLLEHRIDPK

-523 ATNKDALE
+523 ATNDDALE

-539 LSEIRPSTE
+539 LSAIRPSTE
-548 SSAQLSQF
+548 SSAKLSQF

-569 LAEEEY
+569 LAEEPY

-590 HDDAIALF
+590 HDDAIALA

-617 FELYT
+617 FDLYG

-631 ALGCEDADEFL
+631 AVGCEDANEFL
-642 EKLEAKKIASFN
+642 EKLEAKEIASF
-654 SKGAQIMT
+654 KAEGTQIMT

-672 YVIVCERLGKPNNES
+672 YVIVCERLGKPKSNSSNQ
-687 DKFLEEYNGT
+687 FLEEYDST
-697 ELVCLYYRMKN
+697 ELTRLYYRMKN

-719 LEKEKA
+719 LDKEEA

-731 INAYYVAFTRAEL
+731 TNVYYVAFTRAEL
-744 GLVVVA
+744 GLIVVA
-750 KDKDQKKDKKKDKE
+750 KDKDQKKDKK

-771 HEKLDL
+771 CEKLDL
-777 KPLEEGEIAPVIA
+777 APLEEGEIVPVI
-790 SKKEPSN
+790 SSQKEPLIK
-797 ASVLIKPHA
+797 SVVIKPHA
-806 YGEQVQEIEEEPDS
+806 YGEQVQEIEEEPS

-842 YQYAYRIP
+842 YQYAYNIP

-860 HYGFYGLDH
+860 HHGFYGLDY

-874 SLELFENDAEIQ
+874 SLELFENDAKIQ

-892 ALKGEVAFLSRGV
+892 ALKGEVAFLFEGV

-941 YAEFLQTQAPH
+941 YAAFLQTQAPH

>member
-1 MDTNRQCMALK
+1 MDTKRQCMALK

-68 LESKEKSHKE
+68 LEDEKEKEKSQ

-88 HLDPSLVQNSA
+88 RLDPSFVQNSA

-137 EVNEDTEAHQQQL
+137 EVNEDTKAHQQQL
-150 DERFLSALNS
+150 NASFLSALNNK
-160 EQLEELSVFI
+160 QLEELSVFI
-170 TQCLSH
+170 TQCLSYD
-176 NSYTSNS
+176 SYTSDS
-183 ILKLLRSLRNKLY
+183 VLERLRFLKNKLY
-196 LFDPNKREPAFDE
+196 LFDPNKKDPVFDE
-209 EGFLEKPRNL
+209 ERFLEKLRNL
-219 NKQIQS
+219 NRQIQS
-225 TEIASDSAKKAIKCD
+225 VETASDTAKKAIKCD

-253 KKKSEYNFFK
+253 KKKGEYRYFK
-263 KLKNEIP
+263 KFKDEIP
-270 TLESECEAIE
+270 TLESECEEIE
-280 NDLKSYY
+280 NDLKRYY
-287 EARETALFKKFPKF
+287 EAKESALFKKFPKF

-307 AISKIQ
+307 ATSKIQ
-313 ALDFDAIK
+313 SLDFDAIK
-321 DKVHALLSGYEEVP
+321 DKVHALLNGYEEMP

-386 FFVGDVKQSIYA
+386 FFVGDVKQSIYG
-398 FRGGFSSLF
+398 FRGSFSSLF

-416 DNLEF
+416 DNLPF
-421 NHRSSPLIIHYVN
+421 NHRSSPLIINYVN

-439 AYQNSSTTYLEQK
+439 AYQNSPTAYWEQK
-452 YPETSRNK
+452 YPKASSNK
-460 HATDG
+460 HVKDG

-470 LVANE
+470 LVADE
-475 RELLLE
+475 RELLL
-481 QISQEAKNLLEHG
+481 K
-494 KELLLEQIL
+494 QIL
-503 QEAKNLLEHGIEPK
+503 QEAKNLLEHRIDPK
-517 DITILC
+517 DITLLC
-523 ATNKDALE
+523 ATNDDALE
-531 IKNYLQEN
+531 IKNYLQQN
-539 LSEIRPSTE
+539 LSAIRPSTE
-548 SSAQLSQF
+548 SSAKLSQF

-569 LAEEEY
+569 LAEEPY

-590 HDDAIALF
+590 HDDAIALA

-612 KVMEL
+612 KVMEW

-622 ECAQICLEL
+622 ECVQICLEL
-631 ALGCEDADEFL
+631 AVGCEDANEFL
-642 EKLEAKKIASFN
+642 EKLEAKEIASF
-654 SKGAQIMT
+654 KAEGAQIMT

-672 YVIVCERLGKPNNES
+672 YVIVCERLGKPKTNNS
-687 DKFLEEYNGT
+687 NQFLEEYSGT
-697 ELVCLYYRMKN
+697 ELTRLYYRMKN
-708 REVVDKDYARA
+708 REVVDKDYARV
-719 LEKEKA
+719 LDKEEA
-725 AKDHEE
+725 VKDHEE
-731 INAYYVAFTRAEL
+731 TNVYYVAFTRAEL
-744 GLVVVA
+744 GLIVVA
-750 KDKDQKKDKKKDKE
+750 KNK
-764 ESKNKGM
+764 KGM

-777 KPLEEGEIAPVIA
+777 APLEEGEIAPVI
-790 SKKEPSN
+790 SSQKEPSS
-797 ASVLIKPHA
+797 ASVVIKPHA
-806 YGEQVQEIEEEPDS
+806 YGEQVQEIEEEPS

-826 DQEAIN
+826 DQEAIH

-860 HYGFYGLDH
+860 HHGFYGLDY

-874 SLELFENDAEIQ
+874 SLGLFENDAKIQ

-892 ALKGEVAFLSRGV
+892 ALRGEVAFLFQGV

-941 YAEFLQTQAPH
+941 YAAFLQTQAPH

>member
-1 MDTNRQCMALK
+1 MALK

-68 LESKEKSHKE
+68 LENEKEKSQ

-88 HLDPSLVQNSA
+88 HLKPDLVRNSA
-99 QKIYQRF
+99 PKIYQRF

-137 EVNEDTEAHQQQL
+137 EVNEDTKAHQQQL
-150 DERFLSALNS
+150 NESFLSALNG

-170 TQCLSH
+170 AQCLSYD
-176 NSYTSNS
+176 NYTSDS
-183 ILKLLRSLRNKLY
+183 ILERLRFLKNKLY
-196 LFDPNKREPAFDE
+196 LFDPNKKEPAFDE
-209 EGFLEKPRNL
+209 EGFLEKLRSL
-219 NKQIQS
+219 NQQIQS
-225 TEIASDSAKKAIKCD
+225 IETASDTAKKAIKCD

-253 KKKSEYNFFK
+253 KKKSEYRDFK
-263 KLKNEIP
+263 KLKDEIP
-270 TLESECEAIE
+270 TLESECEEIE
-280 NDLKSYY
+280 NDLKRYY
-287 EARETALFKKFPKF
+287 EARETAIFKKFPKF
-301 IQLYDK
+301 IQLYDN
-307 AISKIQ
+307 ATSKIQ

-321 DKVHALLSGYEEVP
+321 DKVHALLNGYEELP

-398 FRGGFSSLF
+398 FRGSFSSLF
-407 ESVSKDFYH
+407 ESVAKDFYH
-416 DNLEF
+416 DNLQF
-421 NHRSSPLIIHYVN
+421 NHRSAPLIINYVN

-439 AYQNSSTTYLEQK
+439 AYQNSPTAYLEQK
-452 YPETSRNK
+452 YPKASNNK
-460 HATDG
+460 HARDG

-470 LVANE
+470 LVADE
-475 RELLLE
+475 R
-481 QISQEAKNLLEHG
+481 G
-494 KELLLEQIL
+494 LLLEQIL
-503 QEAKNLLEHGIEPK
+503 QEAKNLLEHRIEPK

-523 ATNKDALE
+523 ATNDDALE

-539 LSEIRPSTE
+539 LSAIRPSTE
-548 SSAQLSQF
+548 SSANLSQF
-556 VESKIIKNALEYA
+556 VESKIIKNALKYA
-569 LAEEEY
+569 LAEEPY
-575 KPFYKHSVLK
+575 KPFYKHSILK

-590 HDDAIALF
+590 HDDAIALA

-612 KVMEL
+612 KVMEW
-617 FELYT
+617 FELYG

-631 ALGCEDADEFL
+631 AVGCEDANGFL

-654 SKGAQIMT
+654 LKGTQIMT

-672 YVIVCERLGKPNNES
+672 YVIVCERLGKPKSNNS
-687 DKFLEEYNGT
+687 NQFLEEYNGT
-697 ELVCLYYRMKN
+697 ELLRLHYRMKN

-719 LEKEKA
+719 LDKEEA

-731 INAYYVAFTRAEL
+731 TNVYYVAFTRAEL
-744 GLVVVA
+744 GLIVVA
-750 KDKDQKKDKKKDKE
+750 KDKKESKK
-764 ESKNKGM
+764 ESKNKTM
-771 HEKLDL
+771 REKLDL
-777 KPLEEGEIAPVIA
+777 APLEEGTIVPVI
-790 SKKEPSN
+790 SPQKEPLI

-806 YGEQVQEIEEEPDS
+806 YGEQVQEIEEEPS

-842 YQYAYRIP
+842 YQYAYNIP

-860 HYGFYGLDH
+860 HHGFYGLDH

-886 ALFKNL
+886 ALFKNY
-892 ALKGEVAFLSRGV
+892 ALRGEVAFLFEGV

-941 YAEFLQTQAPH
+941 YAEFLKTQAPH

>member
-1 MDTNRQCMALK
+1 MDTKRQCMALK

-68 LESKEKSHKE
+68 LEDEKEKEKSQ

-88 HLDPSLVQNSA
+88 RLTPSFVQNSA

-137 EVNEDTEAHQQQL
+137 EVNEDTKAHQQQL
-150 DERFLSALNS
+150 NASFLSALDNK
-160 EQLEELSVFI
+160 QLEELSVFI
-170 TQCLSH
+170 AQCLSYD
-176 NSYTSNS
+176 SYTSDS
-183 ILKLLRSLRNKLY
+183 ILERLRFLKNKLY
-196 LFDPNKREPAFDE
+196 LFDPNKKDPVFDE
-209 EGFLEKPRNL
+209 ERFLEKLRSL
-219 NKQIQS
+219 NQQIQNIE
-225 TEIASDSAKKAIKCD
+225 TASNEAKKAIKCD

-253 KKKSEYNFFK
+253 EKKSEYRYFK
-263 KLKNEIP
+263 KFKDEIP
-270 TLESECEAIE
+270 TLESECEEIE
-280 NDLKSYY
+280 NDLKRYY
-287 EARETALFKKFPKF
+287 EARESALFKKFPKF
-301 IQLYDK
+301 IQLYDR
-307 AISKIQ
+307 ATSKIQ

-321 DKVHALLSGYEEVP
+321 DKVHALLNGCEEMP

-398 FRGGFSSLF
+398 FRGSFSSLF

-421 NHRSSPLIIHYVN
+421 NHRSSPLIINYVN

-439 AYQNSSTTYLEQK
+439 AYQNSPTAYLEQK
-452 YPETSRNK
+452 YPKASSNK
-460 HATDG
+460 HAKDG

-470 LVANE
+470 LVADE
-475 RELLLE
+475 R
-481 QISQEAKNLLEHG
+481 
-494 KELLLEQIL
+494 ELLLEQIL
-503 QEAKNLLEHGIEPK
+503 QEAKNLLEHRIDPK
-517 DITILC
+517 DITLLC
-523 ATNKDALE
+523 ATNDDALE
-531 IKNYLQEN
+531 IKNYLQKN
-539 LSEIRPSTE
+539 LSAIRPSTE
-548 SSAQLSQF
+548 SSAKLSQF

-569 LAEEEY
+569 LAEEPY

-590 HDDAIALF
+590 HDDAIALA

-631 ALGCEDADEFL
+631 AVGCEDANEFL
-642 EKLEAKKIASFN
+642 EKLEAKEIASF
-654 SKGAQIMT
+654 KAEGAQIMT

-672 YVIVCERLGKPNNES
+672 YVIVCERLGKPKTNNS
-687 DKFLEEYNGT
+687 NQFLEEYSGT
-697 ELVCLYYRMKN
+697 ELTRLYYRMKN

-719 LEKEKA
+719 LDKEEA

-731 INAYYVAFTRAEL
+731 INVYYVAFTRAEL
-744 GLVVVA
+744 GLIVVA
-750 KDKDQKKDKKKDKE
+750 KDKDQKKDKK

-771 HEKLDL
+771 REKLDL
-777 KPLEEGEIAPVIA
+777 APLEEGTIAPVI
-790 SKKEPSN
+790 SSQKEPSPE
-797 ASVLIKPHA
+797 SVLIKPHA
-806 YGEQVQEIEEEPDS
+806 YGEQVQEIEEEPS

-860 HYGFYGLDH
+860 HHGFYGLDY

-874 SLELFENDAEIQ
+874 SLELFENDAKIQ

-892 ALKGEVAFLSRGV
+892 ALRGEVAFLFEGV

-941 YAEFLQTQAPH
+941 YAAFLQTQAPH

>member
-1 MDTNRQCMALK
+1 MDTKRQCMALK

-68 LESKEKSHKE
+68 FENEKEKSQ

-88 HLDPSLVQNSA
+88 HLDPSLVRSSA

-131 GLSANF
+131 GLSTNF
-137 EVNEDTEAHQQQL
+137 EVNEDTKAHQQQL
-150 DERFLSALNS
+150 NEGFLSALNN
-160 EQLEELSVFI
+160 EQLEELSTFI
-170 TQCLSH
+170 AQCLSYE
-176 NSYTSNS
+176 SYTSDS
-183 ILKLLRSLRNKLY
+183 ILKRLRFLKNKLY
-196 LFDPNKREPAFDE
+196 LFDPNKKEPAFDE
-209 EGFLEKPRNL
+209 EGFLEKLRSL
-219 NKQIQS
+219 NNQIQNIE
-225 TEIASDSAKKAIKCD
+225 TASNEAKKAIKCD
-240 DFRGFLNSSLTWL
+240 SFRGFLNSSLTWL
-253 KKKSEYNFFK
+253 KKKSEYQSFK
-263 KLKNEIP
+263 KLKSEIP
-270 TLESECEAIE
+270 TLERECEEIE
-280 NDLKSYY
+280 NDLKRYY
-287 EARETALFKKFPKF
+287 EAKETAIFKKFPKF

-307 AISKIQ
+307 ATSKIQ

-321 DKVHALLSGYEEVP
+321 DKVHVLLNGYEEMP

-351 IDEFQDTSLNDYKIL
+351 IDEFQDTSLNDYEIL

-398 FRGGFSSLF
+398 FRGSFSSLF
-407 ESVSKDFYH
+407 ESVSRDFHH

-421 NHRSSPLIIHYVN
+421 NHRSAPLIINYVN

-439 AYQNSSTTYLEQK
+439 AYQNSPTAYLEQK
-452 YPETSRNK
+452 YPKASNNK
-460 HATDG
+460 HVTEG

-470 LVANE
+470 LVADE
-475 RELLLE
+475 
-481 QISQEAKNLLEHG
+481 
-494 KELLLEQIL
+494 KELLLNQVL
-503 QEAKNLLEHGIEPK
+503 QEAKNLLDHRIDPK

-531 IKNYLQEN
+531 IKNYLQEY
-539 LSEIRPSTE
+539 LSAICPSTE
-548 SSAQLSQF
+548 SSARLSQL

-569 LAEEEY
+569 LAEEPY

-590 HDDAIALF
+590 HDDAIALP
-598 GFNPKKESVAGFVW
+598 GFNPKKESVASFVW
-612 KVMEL
+612 KIMEQ
-617 FELYT
+617 FKLYG
-622 ECAQICLEL
+622 EPAQSCLEL
-631 ALGCEDADEFL
+631 AIGCEDADGFL
-642 EKLEAKKIASFN
+642 EKLEAKEIASFN
-654 SKGAQIMT
+654 PKGAQIMT

-672 YVIVCERLGKPNNES
+672 YVIVCERLGNPKSSHSNQL
-687 DKFLEEYNGT
+687 LEEYDGA
-697 ELVCLYYRMKN
+697 ELTRLYYRMKN

-719 LEKEKA
+719 LDKEEA

-731 INAYYVAFTRAEL
+731 INVYYVAFTRAEL
-744 GLVVVA
+744 GLIVVA
-750 KDKDQKKDKKKDKE
+750 KDKKESKK
-764 ESKNKGM
+764 ESKNKKM
-771 HEKLDL
+771 REQLDL
-777 KPLEEGEIAPVIA
+777 TPLEEGEIAPVI
-790 SKKEPSN
+790 SPQKEPLI
-797 ASVLIKPHA
+797 ASVVIKPHA

-842 YQYAYRIP
+842 YQYAYNIP

-860 HYGFYGLDH
+860 HYGFYGLDY

-886 ALFKNL
+886 ALFKNH
-892 ALKGEVAFLSRGV
+892 ALKGEAAFLFQGV
-905 VSRIDVLLWDKGQ
+905 VSRIDVLLWDRGQ

-941 YAEFLQTQAPH
+941 YAEFLRTQAPH

>member
-1 MDTNRQCMALK
+1 MDTKRQCMALK

-68 LESKEKSHKE
+68 LENEKEKEKSQ

-88 HLDPSLVQNSA
+88 RLDPSFVQNSA

-106 LNAEIRISTIDAFFQ
+106 LNAEIRISTIDAFLQ

-137 EVNEDTEAHQQQL
+137 EVNEDTKAYQQQL
-150 DERFLSALNS
+150 NESFLSALNNK
-160 EQLEELSVFI
+160 QLEELSVFI
-170 TQCLSH
+170 AQCLSYD
-176 NSYTSNS
+176 SYTSDS
-183 ILKLLRSLRNKLY
+183 ILEWLRFLKNKLY
-196 LFDPNKREPAFDE
+196 LFDPNKKELAFDE
-209 EGFLEKPRNL
+209 EGFLEKLRSL
-219 NKQIQS
+219 NRQIQS
-225 TEIASDSAKKAIKCD
+225 VETASNEAKKAIKCD

-253 KKKSEYNFFK
+253 EKKSEYRYFK
-263 KLKNEIP
+263 KFKDEIP
-270 TLESECEAIE
+270 TLESECEEIE
-280 NDLKSYY
+280 NDLRRYY
-287 EARETALFKKFPKF
+287 EARESALFKKFPKF

-307 AISKIQ
+307 ATSKIQ

-321 DKVHALLSGYEEVP
+321 DKVHALLNGYEEMP

-345 KIAHIL
+345 RIAHIL

-386 FFVGDVKQSIYA
+386 FFVGDVKQSIYG
-398 FRGGFSSLF
+398 FRGSFSSLF

-421 NHRSSPLIIHYVN
+421 NHRSSPLIINYVN

-439 AYQNSSTTYLEQK
+439 AYQNSPTAYWEQK
-452 YPETSRNK
+452 YPKASSNK
-460 HATDG
+460 HARDG

-470 LVANE
+470 LVADE
-475 RELLLE
+475 R
-481 QISQEAKNLLEHG
+481 
-494 KELLLEQIL
+494 ELLLEQIL
-503 QEAKNLLEHGIEPK
+503 QEAKNLLEHHIDPK
-517 DITILC
+517 DITLLC
-523 ATNKDALE
+523 ATNDDALE
-531 IKNYLQEN
+531 IKNYLQKN
-539 LSEIRPSTE
+539 LSEINPSTE
-548 SSAQLSQF
+548 SSAKLSQF

-569 LAEEEY
+569 LAEEPY

-590 HDDAIALF
+590 HDDAIALA
-598 GFNPKKESVAGFVW
+598 GFNLKKESVAGFVW

-617 FELYT
+617 FELYG

-631 ALGCEDADEFL
+631 AVGCEDANEFL
-642 EKLEAKKIASFN
+642 EKLEAKEIASF
-654 SKGAQIMT
+654 KAEGAQIMT

-672 YVIVCERLGKPNNES
+672 YVIVCERLGKPKTNNS
-687 DKFLEEYNGT
+687 NQFLEEYSGT
-697 ELVCLYYRMKN
+697 ELTRLYYRMKN
-708 REVVDKDYARA
+708 REAVDKDYARA
-719 LEKEKA
+719 LDKEEA

-731 INAYYVAFTRAEL
+731 TNVYYVAFTRAEL
-744 GLVVVA
+744 GLIVVA
-750 KDKDQKKDKKKDKE
+750 KDKDQKKDKK

-771 HEKLDL
+771 REKLDL
-777 KPLEEGEIAPVIA
+777 VPLEEGEIVPVI
-790 SKKEPSN
+790 SSQKDPLIPSI
-797 ASVLIKPHA
+797 VIKPHA
-806 YGEQVQEIEEEPDS
+806 YGEQVQEIEEEPS

-860 HYGFYGLDH
+860 HHGFYGLDY

-874 SLELFENDAEIQ
+874 SLELFENDAKIQ

-892 ALKGEVAFLSRGV
+892 ALRGEVAFLFEGV
-905 VSRIDVLLWDKGQ
+905 VSRIDVLLWDRGQ

-926 SSQNYQQSHKAQVSH
+926 SSQNYQQSHKVQVSH
-941 YAEFLQTQAPH
+941 YAAFLQTQAPH

-962 HKRLLEKLWV
+962 HKRLLEKIWV

>member
-1 MDTNRQCMALK
+1 MDTKRQCMALK

-68 LESKEKSHKE
+68 LEDEKEKEKSQ

-88 HLDPSLVQNSA
+88 RLNPSFVQNRA
-99 QKIYQRF
+99 QEIYQRF

-137 EVNEDTEAHQQQL
+137 EVNEDTKAHQQQL
-150 DERFLSALNS
+150 NASFLSTLNN

-170 TQCLSH
+170 AQCLSYD
-176 NSYTSNS
+176 SYTSDS
-183 ILKLLRSLRNKLY
+183 ILERLRFLKNKLY
-196 LFDPNKREPAFDE
+196 LFDPNKKDPVFNE
-209 EGFLEKPRNL
+209 EGFLEKLRSL
-219 NKQIQS
+219 NQQIQS
-225 TEIASDSAKKAIKCD
+225 IETASNEAKKAIKCD

-253 KKKSEYNFFK
+253 EKKSEYRYFK
-263 KLKNEIP
+263 KFKDEIP
-270 TLESECEAIE
+270 TLESECEEIE
-280 NDLKSYY
+280 NDLKRYY
-287 EARETALFKKFPKF
+287 EARESALFKKFPKF
-301 IQLYDK
+301 IQLYDR
-307 AISKIQ
+307 ATSKIQ

-321 DKVHALLSGYEEVP
+321 DKVHALLNGYEEMP

-345 KIAHIL
+345 KIVHIL

-386 FFVGDVKQSIYA
+386 FFVGDVKQSIYG
-398 FRGGFSSLF
+398 FRGSFSSLF

-416 DNLEF
+416 DNLPF
-421 NHRSSPLIIHYVN
+421 NHRSSPLIINYVN

-439 AYQNSSTTYLEQK
+439 AYQNSPTAYLEQK
-452 YPETSRNK
+452 YPKASSNN
-460 HATDG
+460 HARDG

-470 LVANE
+470 LVADE
-475 RELLLE
+475 R
-481 QISQEAKNLLEHG
+481 
-494 KELLLEQIL
+494 ELLLEQIL
-503 QEAKNLLEHGIEPK
+503 QEAKNLLEHRIDPK
-517 DITILC
+517 DITLLC
-523 ATNKDALE
+523 ATNDDALE
-531 IKNYLQEN
+531 ITNYLQKN
-539 LSEIRPSTE
+539 LSAIRPSTE
-548 SSAQLSQF
+548 SSAKLSQF
-556 VESKIIKNALEYA
+556 VESKIIKNALEYT
-569 LAEEEY
+569 LAEEPY

-590 HDDAIALF
+590 HDDAIALV

-622 ECAQICLEL
+622 ECTQICLEL
-631 ALGCEDADEFL
+631 AVGCEDANEFL
-642 EKLEAKKIASFN
+642 KKLEAKEIASF
-654 SKGAQIMT
+654 KAEGAQIMT

-672 YVIVCERLGKPNNES
+672 YVIVCERLGKPKTNNS
-687 DKFLEEYNGT
+687 NQFLEEYSGT
-697 ELVCLYYRMKN
+697 ELTRLYYRMKN

-719 LEKEKA
+719 LDKEEA

-731 INAYYVAFTRAEL
+731 TNVYYVAFTRAEL

-750 KDKDQKKDKKKDKE
+750 KDKDQKKDKK

-777 KPLEEGEIAPVIA
+777 APLEEGEIVPVI
-790 SKKEPSN
+790 SSQKEPSS
-797 ASVLIKPHA
+797 ASVVIKPHA
-806 YGEQVQEIEEEPDS
+806 YGEQVQEIEEEPS

-826 DQEAIN
+826 DQEAIH

-860 HYGFYGLDH
+860 HHGFYGLDY

-874 SLELFENDAEIQ
+874 SLELFENDAKIQ

-892 ALKGEVAFLSRGV
+892 ALRGEVTFLFEGV

-941 YAEFLQTQAPH
+941 YAAFLQTQAPH